1 MSWFNSLGK
10 MAKGVAD
17 FTGIAGLYHDLSTSM
32 SNDDPW
38 YVDSLNVA
46 KDIGKIGTTPVRA
59 AVKGVLA
66 VGEKSY
72 ELGGVARQAIEKG
85 ILDTPLMYNK
95 FKNQGES
102 YDDYKMRVEANKEQI
117 SLGQASLSLL
127 SPGKNSADRS
137 GYFQDWTDNHL
148 RFLSAG
154 FDLFN
159 ADDRKAAFQ
168 DQYTGKFLSGMEDVV
183 ASTVIDPLTFT
194 GFLGK
199 GAVIASKATML
210 DNVNGRVARA
220 VFGKLAM
227 TPQKVDEIVAQGV
240 KGEGPAAR
248 DLQYLAET
256 DAADQA
262 GYWAKKKVTNP
273 DAMAFLFGRAK
284 TVEEVGEV
292 FSAITGK
299 NTKAMAA
306 LAERDPQSGLVVE
319 KFIDGPSHA
328 ERQLLNGQLE
338 GDILVS
344 QEHNAAIADYVTDLI
359 NTDTRYASA
368 MEKVA
373 TGGTQLKYGFERGP
387 MAGRSIKAGQKQ
399 AARTFGEPI
408 IETFQKTSL
417 HPVIKVVNYFREDL
431 PSGVFNVND
440 GNSFQEFNT
449 FLREVN
455 DLSGRTFGPK
465 ARELADNY
473 LTSATEAERMDVIVR
488 AEQTALGHLFPQYS
502 KEEIDK
508 LYALFDS
515 RRATAIA
522 KHKDQGFISYFVGDT
537 IQHAVA
543 PILNREAANTVI
555 IADMRKLKYAIDA
568 HEGSLKTL
576 LSGIDTQ
583 DLALRGQKGLA
594 AIDTINDV
602 FKTSVL
608 MRLGYTVRNLT
619 EAQLSMAAKGFA
631 LPGMALAN
639 GKEGLTRFFNNRKT
653 GFSRLGDHVN
663 VLLGR
668 ADDAKVLNDEVGR
681 YVDALRNDDMTL
693 NQMVKHINQRLG
705 ELLDSRTG
713 FKERPG
719 AQLTPEGMKPLVV
732 EDEVKLLLG
741 ALSDLESKV
750 TYHGSPGKFNLDKT
764 RPVATS
770 GVKSIAD
777 RYAEGGMIASI
788 EQYIPTKTG
797 RTGRLGQKPEI
808 TPGAEIGSAGVVER
822 INDEAFTELNSY
834 INGDFGDVQAGLR
847 DPSFATSRGKKVPEL
862 PKSLQ
867 RTIQRS
873 VLTKSLTVYRGT
885 TNPKSPFINAQVGDI
900 IEEPAFVSTSYNDN
914 VARGFAS
921 PNPIDNVPTL
931 NTNLKPGEDMLIPG
945 QGSVSTQIEM
955 KLPKGLNALD
965 IAETYTQM
973 KNLGYANLS
982 KESMML
988 VNRESE
994 VLLPAGTKFRVI
1006 SRGGNAKNGYAVT
1019 VEAILPEVKIP
1030 SVKRQDILNEATLK
1044 LQSDMIDAVNAG
1056 KKVEIKKGATWQR
1069 VKAIDYETLVLAL
1082 ESDEFETVLFKDWT
1096 HRPVFRVGY
1105 KEGKSTQI
1113 RSYGKALHLTQKA
1126 QRDLVQANPPVS
1138 INGRMQET
1146 AYTPAGTV
1154 GSWRN
1159 LPEELKTEVFENKV
1173 SNFSSWLKTKG
1184 WQEKDDAVT
1193 RWAKDNGYGS
1203 LVVSDDARAGGRS
1216 DIIFP
1221 EYIDNEGRA
1230 RQVKQYLKSIE
1241 QGNLPLMQ
1249 ADVAAEFEAAN
1260 MTPKERRLAS
1270 RASRKRAR
1278 SGIRDNAVSPYYLQD
1293 GLQAMINNGIEDAA
1307 ANIARSK
1314 AESLAAL
1321 DDAVTR
1327 LGARI
1332 DVAETNAV
1340 KQRIG
1345 YGYQTIDAG
1354 GHTYQLPKA
1363 YQDATWF
1370 MSRASAE
1377 GTWNNQVANQEMAFL
1392 TGIGSRSVRLI
1403 QPNDPRYFEGWA
1415 NILNMHFRDPETGVM
1430 DAVVRQVLD
1439 NKSDDEILKW
1449 FHTREGQRYANET
1462 YTQPGKYFGFHKV
1475 SSGEMDE
1482 KLIERLNITRG
1493 AVKAYIP
1500 DAETELMLSSAKP
1513 EGRPLSGGEVQKF
1526 LTERFASTPEKL
1538 TPLNGLLVVT
1548 SKEYKD
1554 QERIIDTIN
1563 RRVMRFLG
1571 SLPEDVFARHPL
1583 AAAMYDKQ
1591 LEANIKAIARVKG
1604 KEELTVN
1611 ELNRAVAHARETSRQ
1626 EVERTLF
1633 TIVRRSGASSSRVVK
1648 LLFPF
1653 YAAYENTLRRW
1664 GGMIAED
1671 PTLLATAGRT
1681 IAQVVHGQTII
1692 DQNGNRITDATKLEG
1707 GASAN
1712 LVVRVP
1718 QQFIDNLPKS
1728 WRGVV
1733 QDSFKN
1739 LNIPLNS
1746 LDVITQGQPGNP
1758 GLGPFAVLP
1767 AYLVLKERPELEDAL
1782 KVFFPVGMPQKAS
1795 DLFLPSA
1802 LRRLSTVW
1810 NKDDLYVRSYNQMLS
1825 YEMYNYRQG
1834 KRADVP
1840 TVAEITARTNKFYFL
1855 RALTSISA
1863 PFAIA
1868 PEVDFYAQTYRQ
1880 FQQQYADYRDP
1891 QTGERVLGMADA
1903 KFLEMYP
1910 DFFEATI
1917 SKSKNEGK
1925 LEASLG
1931 TVRNLR
1937 KFSNL
1942 MAKAQSSGDSEL
1954 LGFLAN
1960 DGDNQYTFSQAAY
1973 QWQYKHGATPGS
1985 GSTYRQNR
1993 TANELL
1999 IEAEVKR
2006 GWTEFQNVMG
2016 QLSAYQKQNGIQE
2029 GDPEM
2034 AIVKAIKAEFVNQ
2047 MKTTNLNWYSAYIS
2061 PDKAK
2066 YERRAQILE
2075 AAFKD
2080 KKWMA
2085 QNGDRAVVKQA
2096 LVYLD
2101 GRKQFAAILKERDA
2115 AGGSGTLNA
2124 KSNADVAQVY
2134 QMFVDELTNGSP
2146 EFEQF
2151 INRYFANDSVVL

>member
-1 MSWFNSLGK
+1 MSWFNTLGK
-10 MAKGVAD
+10 MVKGVSD
-17 FTGIAGLYHDLSTSM
+17 LTGISGLYHDLSTSM

-46 KDIGKIGTTPVRA
+46 KDIGKIGTTPVRL

-66 VGEKSY
+66 AGEKSY

-102 YDDYKMRVEANKEQI
+102 YDDYKLRVEANKEQI

-127 SPGKNSADRS
+127 SPGKNSAERS
-137 GYFQDWTDNHL
+137 GFFQDWTENNL
-148 RFLSAG
+148 RFMSAG
-154 FDLFN
+154 FDIFN
-159 ADDRKAAFQ
+159 PEDRKAAFQ
-168 DQYTGKFLSGMEDVV
+168 DQYTGKILSGLEDVV

-210 DNVNGRVARA
+210 DQVNGRVARA
-220 VFGKLAM
+220 VFGKIAM
-227 TPQKVDEIVAQGV
+227 TPQKVDELVAAGL
-240 KGEGPAAR
+240 KGEGPAAK

-256 DAADQA
+256 DAAEQA

-292 FSAITGK
+292 FSAVTGK
-299 NTKAMAA
+299 NTKVMAA
-306 LAERDPQSGLVVE
+306 LAERDPQTGLVLE
-319 KFIDGPSHA
+319 KFLDGPSHA
-328 ERQLLNGQLE
+328 ERQLLNGKLE

-344 QEHNAAIADYVTDLI
+344 QEHNAAIGDYVTDLVK
-359 NTDTRYASA
+359 TDTRYAMA
-368 MEKVA
+368 MDKVA
-373 TGGTQLKYGFERGP
+373 TGGTQLKYGFERGLS
-387 MAGRSIKAGQKQ
+387 AGASIKAGQKQ

-417 HPVIKVVNYFREDL
+417 HPIVKVVNYFREDL

-440 GNSFQEFNT
+440 GNSYQEFNT

-455 DLSGRTFGPK
+455 DLSGRTFGLK
-465 ARELADNY
+465 ARDLADKY
-473 LTSATEAERMDVIVR
+473 LTSATEAERMTVIAD
-488 AEQTALGHLFPQYS
+488 AEKIAMSHLFPQYS
-502 KEEIDK
+502 EKEIDT

-515 RRATAIA
+515 RRANAIA
-522 KHKDQGFISYFVGDT
+522 KHKEQGFISYFVGDT

-576 LSGIDTQ
+576 LSGVDTQ
-583 DLALRGQKGLA
+583 DLALRGQRGLA
-594 AIDTINDV
+594 ALDTVNDI

-631 LPGMALAN
+631 LPGMFLAN
-639 GKEGLTRFFNNRKT
+639 GKEGAVRFFNNRKT
-653 GFSRLGDHVN
+653 GFSRLGDHIN
-663 VLLGR
+663 VMLGR
-668 ADDAKVLNDEVGR
+668 ADDSKVLNDEVGR
-681 YVDALRNDDMTL
+681 YIDALRNDDMTS

-705 ELLDSRTG
+705 ELLDSKTG
-713 FKERPG
+713 FVERQGPMPEKG
-719 AQLTPEGMKPLVV
+719 GRPLRAQ
-732 EDEVKLLLG
+732 DEVKLLLG

-750 TYHGSPGKFNLDKT
+750 TYHGSPTKFAIDES
-764 RPVATS
+764 RPIATS

-777 RYAEGGMIASI
+777 GYARGGTYHSV

-797 RTGRLGQKPEI
+797 RTGRLGQKP
-808 TPGAEIGSAGVVER
+808 A
-822 INDEAFTELNSY
+822 
-834 INGDFGDVQAGLR
+834 
-847 DPSFATSRGKKVPEL
+847 PS
-862 PKSLQ
+862 
-867 RTIQRS
+867 
-873 VLTKSLTVYRGT
+873 
-885 TNPKSPFINAQVGDI
+885 NAQD
-900 IEEPAFVSTSYNDN
+900 F
-914 VARGFAS
+914 
-921 PNPIDNVPTL
+921 PT
-931 NTNLKPGEDMLIPG
+931 E
-945 QGSVSTQIEM
+945 
-955 KLPKGLNALD
+955 
-965 IAETYTQM
+965 
-973 KNLGYANLS
+973 
-982 KESMML
+982 
-988 VNRESE
+988 
-994 VLLPAGTKFRVI
+994 
-1006 SRGGNAKNGYAVT
+1006 
-1019 VEAILPEVKIP
+1019 
-1030 SVKRQDILNEATLK
+1030 KRADVLNEAMLK

-1069 VKAIDYETLVLAL
+1069 VKAIDYDTLVLAL
-1082 ESDEFETVLFKDWT
+1082 ESDEFETVLFKDFT

-1105 KEGKSTQI
+1105 NEGKTAQI
-1113 RSYGKALHLTQKA
+1113 RSYGKPLTLTK
-1126 QRDLVQANPPVS
+1126 
-1138 INGRMQET
+1138 QEQSEF
-1146 AYTPAGTV
+1146 AAPKGDMTPAEIV

-1159 LPEELKTEVFENKV
+1159 LPEELKTEVFGGKA
-1173 SNFSSWLKTKG
+1173 SNFNAWLKTKG

-1193 RWAKDNGYGS
+1193 RWAKDNNYGS
-1203 LVVSDDARAGGRS
+1203 LLVSDDKRAAGLTH
-1216 DIIFP
+1216 IVFP
-1221 EYIDNEGRA
+1221 EYIGNKGRA
-1230 RQVKQYLKSIE
+1230 RQVKQYLKSVE
-1241 QGNLPLMQ
+1241 EGVMPQ
-1249 ADVAAEFEAAN
+1249 AMADAAVDFEAAN
-1260 MTPKERRLAS
+1260 MTPRERRLAS

-1293 GLQAMINNGIEDAA
+1293 GLQSMINNGIEDAA

-1314 AESLAAL
+1314 ADSLTAL

-1340 KQRIG
+1340 KQRVG
-1345 YGYQTIDAG
+1345 YGYHEVTAG
-1354 GHTYQLPKA
+1354 GHTYKLPKA

-1370 MSRASAE
+1370 MSRTSAE
-1377 GTWNNQVANQEMAFL
+1377 GTWNNQVSNQEMAFL
-1392 TGIGSRSVRLI
+1392 TGIGSRSVRLVE
-1403 QPNDPRYFEGWA
+1403 PTDPRYFEGWA

-1430 DAVVRQVLD
+1430 DAVVRQILD
-1439 NKSDDEILKW
+1439 KKSDDEILKW
-1449 FHTREGQRYANET
+1449 FHTREGQTYANET
-1462 YTQPGKYFGFHKV
+1462 YTQAGKYFGFHKV

-1482 KLIERLNITRG
+1482 KLLEKLNTTRG
-1493 AVKAYIP
+1493 AVRAYIP
-1500 DAETELMLSSAKP
+1500 DAETELILSSANP
-1513 EGRPLSGGEVQKF
+1513 DGRPLTGGEVQKF
-1526 LTERFASTPEKL
+1526 LTERFSSQPEKL
-1538 TPLNGLLVVT
+1538 TPLNGLLVVS

-1554 QERIIDTIN
+1554 QERIIDTVN

-1591 LEANIKAIARVKG
+1591 LMQNIEAIQRVKG
-1604 KEELTVN
+1604 SEKLTAN
-1611 ELNRAVAHARETSRQ
+1611 ELNRAITHARETSRQ

-1664 GGMIAED
+1664 GGMVAED

-1681 IAQVVHGQTII
+1681 VAQVVHGQTII
-1692 DQNGNRITDATKLEG
+1692 DKDGNRITDATKLEG

-1718 QQFIDNLPKS
+1718 QGFIDSLPKA
-1728 WRGVV
+1728 WRSVV

-1739 LNIPLNS
+1739 INIPLAS

-1758 GLGPFAVLP
+1758 GLGPVAVLP

-1810 NKDDLYVRSYNQMLS
+1810 NKDDLYVRSYNQMLR
-1825 YEMYNYRQG
+1825 YETYAYNQG
-1834 KRADVP
+1834 KRSTPP
-1840 TVAEITARTNKFYFL
+1840 TVQEVTDRTNKFFFL

-1863 PFAIA
+1863 PFAVA

-1891 QTGERVLGMADA
+1891 QTGERVLGMAEA

-1917 SKSKNEGK
+1917 SQSKNEGG

-1942 MAKAQSSGDSEL
+1942 MAKAQSSGDPEL

-1999 IEAEVKR
+1999 IESNVKR
-2006 GWTEFQNVMG
+2006 GWTEFQDLMG
-2016 QLSAYQKQNGIQE
+2016 QISAYQKQNGIT
-2029 GDPEM
+2029 DPKDPDM
-2034 AIVKAIKAEFVNQ
+2034 ALLKQAKAVWIDQ
-2047 MKTTNLNWYSAYIS
+2047 MKTTNLDWYSAYVS

-2075 AAFKD
+2075 EAFKD
-2080 KKWMA
+2080 KKWMT
-2085 QNGDRAVVKQA
+2085 QNGNRAVVKQA

-2101 GRKQFAAILKERDA
+2101 GRKQIAAILKERDA

-2124 KSNADVAQVY
+2124 KSNADVAEVY

>member
-1 MSWFNSLGK
+1 MSWFNTLGK
-10 MAKGVAD
+10 MAKTAAD
-17 FTGIAGLYHDLSTSM
+17 FTGVAGLYHDLSTSM

-38 YVDSLNVA
+38 YVDSLNVV
-46 KDIGKIGTTPVRA
+46 KDIAKIGTTPVRL

-66 VGEKSY
+66 AGEKSY
-72 ELGGVARQAIEKG
+72 ELGGVARQALEKG
-85 ILDTPLMYNK
+85 ILNTPLMYNK
-95 FKNQGES
+95 FKNAGET
-102 YDDYKMRVEANKEQI
+102 YDAYKMRVEANKEEI
-117 SLGQASLSLL
+117 SLGQATLSLL
-127 SPGKNSADRS
+127 SPGKNQGERS
-137 GYFQDWTDNHL
+137 GFFQDWTENNL
-148 RFLSAG
+148 RFMSAG
-154 FDLFN
+154 FDLFDEN
-159 ADDRKAAFQ
+159 DRKTAFS
-168 DQYTGKFLSGMEDVV
+168 DQYTGKFISGMGDLV

-199 GAVIASKATML
+199 GAVIASKGTMY
-210 DNVNGRVARA
+210 DQINGRIAKA
-220 VFGKLAM
+220 VFGKVAM
-227 TPQKVDEIVAQGV
+227 TPEKVDELVAQGV
-240 KGEGPAAR
+240 KGEGRAAK
-248 DLQYLAET
+248 DLEFLANS
-256 DAADQA
+256 DAAEQA

-299 NTKAMAA
+299 NTKAMAL
-306 LAERDPQSGLVVE
+306 LAERDPQTGLVLE
-319 KFIDGPSHA
+319 KFLDGPSHA
-328 ERQLLNGQLE
+328 ERQLLNGALD

-344 QEHNAAIADYVTDLI
+344 ETHNAAISSYITDLI
-359 NTDTRYASA
+359 QTDTRYAVA
-368 MEKVA
+368 LDKVA
-373 TGGTQLKYGFERGP
+373 TGGTQLKYGFE
-387 MAGRSIKAGQKQ
+387 AGLSKGKSIKASQKQ
-399 AARTFGEPI
+399 SARTFGEPS

-455 DLSGRTFGPK
+455 DLSGRTFGSK
-465 ARELADNY
+465 GRELADNY
-473 LTSATEAERMDVIVR
+473 LTAASEAERMDVIVK
-488 AEQTALGHLFPQYS
+488 AEQTALAHLFPKYS
-502 KEEIDK
+502 KDEIDK
-508 LYALFDS
+508 LYQLFDS
-515 RRATAIA
+515 RRAKAIQ

-594 AIDTINDV
+594 ALDTVNDI

-631 LPGMALAN
+631 LPGMFLAN
-639 GKEGLTRFFNNRKT
+639 GKEGAVRFFNNRKT
-653 GFSRLGDHVN
+653 GFSRLGDHIN

-668 ADDAKVLNDEVGR
+668 ADDSNVLKDEVGR
-681 YVDALRNDDMTL
+681 YVDALRNDDMTSQ
-693 NQMVKHINQRLG
+693 QMVKHINQRLG
-705 ELLDSRTG
+705 ELLDSRKG
-713 FKERPG
+713 FIDRQGPM
-719 AQLTPEGMKPLVV
+719 PEKGGQPLRV
-732 EDEVKLLLG
+732 EDEVRLLMG
-741 ALSDLESKV
+741 ALADLESKV
-750 TYHGSPGKFNLDKT
+750 TYHGSPT
-764 RPVATS
+764 RFQIDESRPISTS
-770 GVKSIAD
+770 GVKSVAD
-777 RYAEGGMIASI
+777 RYSQGGVIASI

-797 RTGRLGQKPEI
+797 KPGRLGAKP
-808 TPGAEIGSAGVVER
+808 TPEGETLP
-822 INDEAFTELNSY
+822 TEKRA
-834 INGDFGDVQAGLR
+834 DV
-847 DPSFATSRGKKVPEL
+847 
-862 PKSLQ
+862 
-867 RTIQRS
+867 
-873 VLTKSLTVYRGT
+873 
-885 TNPKSPFINAQVGDI
+885 
-900 IEEPAFVSTSYNDN
+900 
-914 VARGFAS
+914 
-921 PNPIDNVPTL
+921 
-931 NTNLKPGEDMLIPG
+931 
-945 QGSVSTQIEM
+945 
-955 KLPKGLNALD
+955 
-965 IAETYTQM
+965 
-973 KNLGYANLS
+973 
-982 KESMML
+982 
-988 VNRESE
+988 
-994 VLLPAGTKFRVI
+994 
-1006 SRGGNAKNGYAVT
+1006 
-1019 VEAILPEVKIP
+1019 
-1030 SVKRQDILNEATLK
+1030 LNEAMLK

-1082 ESDEFETVLFKDWT
+1082 ENDEFETVLFKDWT

-1105 KEGKSTQI
+1105 NEGKTAQI
-1113 RSYGKALHLTQKA
+1113 RSYGKTLTLTKKA
-1126 QRDLVQANPPVS
+1126 EKEFAPTTKPGEDL
-1138 INGRMQET
+1138 
-1146 AYTPAGTV
+1146 TPGEIV

-1159 LPEELKTEVFENKV
+1159 LPEELKTEVFAGKV
-1173 SNFSSWLKTKG
+1173 SNFNTWLKTKG
-1184 WQEKDDAVT
+1184 WQSKEDAVT
-1193 RWAKDNGYGS
+1193 RWATDNGYGS
-1203 LVVSDDARAGGRS
+1203 LLVSDDKRAAGLSHIILPGSIGSKGREAQVARYVKS
-1216 DIIFP
+1216 L
-1221 EYIDNEGRA
+1221 EEGA
-1230 RQVKQYLKSIE
+1230 
-1241 QGNLPLMQ
+1241 LPQAM
-1249 ADVAAEFEAAN
+1249 ADVAVDFEAAN

-1314 AESLAAL
+1314 AESLSAL

-1332 DVAETNAV
+1332 DVAESNAV

-1345 YGYQTIDAG
+1345 YGYHQVTAG
-1354 GHTYQLPKA
+1354 GHTYELPKA

-1370 MSRASAE
+1370 MGRTSAE
-1377 GTWNNQVANQEMAFL
+1377 QTWNNQVSNQEMAFL
-1392 TGIGSRSVRLI
+1392 TGIGSRSVRLVE
-1403 QPNDPRYFEGWA
+1403 PTDPRYFEGWA

-1430 DAVVRQVLD
+1430 DAVVRQILD
-1439 NKSDDEILKW
+1439 KKSDDDILKW

-1482 KLIERLNITRG
+1482 KLIEKLGVTRG

-1500 DAETELMLSSAKP
+1500 DGETEMILSAAK
-1513 EGRPLSGGEVQKF
+1513 EDGKPLSGGDIQKF
-1526 LTERFASTPEKL
+1526 LTERFSAQPEKL
-1538 TPLNGLLVVT
+1538 QPLNGLLVVT

-1554 QERIIDTIN
+1554 QERIIDTVN

-1591 LEANIKAIARVKG
+1591 LKLNVEAIARVKG
-1604 KEELTVN
+1604 SEKLTANELT
-1611 ELNRAVAHARETSRQ
+1611 RAVTHARETSRQ

-1664 GGMIAED
+1664 GGMAAEN
-1671 PTLLATAGRT
+1671 PALIATAGRT
-1681 IAQVVHGQTII
+1681 VAQVVNGQTIV
-1692 DQNGNRITDATKLEG
+1692 DQDGNRITDATKLQSG
-1707 GASAN
+1707 QMAN
-1712 LVVRVP
+1712 LVVQVP
-1718 QQFIDNLPKS
+1718 QGFIDTLPKS
-1728 WRGVV
+1728 WRAVV
-1733 QDSFKN
+1733 EDSFKN
-1739 LNIPLNS
+1739 INIPLSS

-1758 GLGPFAVLP
+1758 GIGPFAVLP

-1782 KVFFPVGMPQKAS
+1782 KVFFPAGMPQKSS

-1810 NKDDLYVRSYNQMLS
+1810 NKDDLYVRSYNQMLR
-1825 YEMYNYRQG
+1825 YETYRYNQG
-1834 KRADVP
+1834 KRDTPP
-1840 TVAEITARTNKFYFL
+1840 TVQEVTDRTNKFFFL

-1863 PFAIA
+1863 PFAVA

-1891 QTGERVLGMADA
+1891 QTGERVMGMAEA

-1917 SKSKNEGK
+1917 SQSKNEGG
-1925 LEASLG
+1925 LEPSLG

-1942 MAKAQSSGDSEL
+1942 MAQAQSSGDPEL

-1960 DGDNQYTFSQAAY
+1960 DGDDQYTFSQAAY

-1999 IEAEVKR
+1999 IESNVKR
-2006 GWTEFQNVMG
+2006 GWTDYQDLMG
-2016 QLSAYQKQNGIQE
+2016 QISAYQKQNGITDSK
-2029 GDPEM
+2029 DPDM
-2034 AIVKAIKAEFVNQ
+2034 KILKDVKALWLDQ
-2047 MKTTNLNWYSAYIS
+2047 MKIENLDWYSAYVS

-2066 YERRAQILE
+2066 YERRAKLLE
-2075 AAFKD
+2075 TAFKD

-2085 QNGDRAVVKQA
+2085 QNGNRAVVKQA

-2101 GRKQFAAILKERDA
+2101 GRKQIAAILNERDA
-2115 AGGSGTLNA
+2115 AGGSAMLSA

-2134 QMFVDELTNGSP
+2134 EMFVDELTNGSP

>member
-72 ELGGVARQAIEKG
+72 ELGGVARQAITKG
-85 ILDTPLMYNK
+85 ILDTPLMYNR
-95 FKNQGES
+95 FKNKDES
-102 YDDYKMRVEANKEQI
+102 YNDYKIRVEQNKDEI
-117 SLGQASLSLL
+117 SLGQATLSLL
-127 SPGKNSADRS
+127 SPGKNSGERS
-137 GYFQDWTDNHL
+137 GFFQDWTENNL
-148 RFLSAG
+148 RFMSAG
-154 FDLFN
+154 FDIFN

-183 ASTVIDPLTFT
+183 ASTIIDPLTFT

-199 GAVIASKATML
+199 GAVIASKGTML
-210 DNVNGRVARA
+210 DQINGRVARA

-227 TPQKVDEIVAQGV
+227 TPEKVDELIAQGI
-240 KGEGPAAR
+240 KGEGIAAK
-248 DLQYLAET
+248 DLQFLAET
-256 DAADQA
+256 DAAGQA

-273 DAMAFLFGRAK
+273 DAMAFLFGKAQ
-284 TVEEVGEV
+284 TVEEVGDV

-299 NTKAMAA
+299 NTKAMAL
-306 LAERDPQSGLVVE
+306 LAERDPETGLVLE
-319 KFIDGPSHA
+319 KFLDGPSHA
-328 ERQLLNGQLE
+328 ERQLLDGKLD
-338 GDILVS
+338 GDILTS
-344 QEHNAAIADYVTDLI
+344 TEHNAAISSYVTDLI
-359 NTDTRYASA
+359 QNDTRYATA
-368 MEKVA
+368 MSKVA
-373 TGGTQLKYGFERGP
+373 TGGTQLKYGFERGLSKG
-387 MAGRSIKAGQKQ
+387 ASIKAGQKQ

-455 DLSGRTFGPK
+455 DLSSRTFGVK
-465 ARELADNY
+465 GRELADKY
-473 LTSATEAERMDVIVR
+473 LTSATEAERMAVIAD
-488 AEQTALGHLFPQYS
+488 AEKVALGHLFPKYS
-502 KEEIDK
+502 EKEIDT

-515 RRATAIA
+515 RRANAIA

-594 AIDTINDV
+594 ALDTVNDI

-631 LPGMALAN
+631 LPGMFLAN
-639 GKEGLTRFFNNRKT
+639 GKEGAMRFFNNRKV
-653 GFSRLGDHVN
+653 GFQRLGDHVN

-668 ADDAKVLNDEVGR
+668 ADDTNVLNDEVGR
-681 YVDALRNDDMTL
+681 YIDALRNDDLTV

-705 ELLDSRTG
+705 ELLDSKTG
-713 FKERPG
+713 FIERQGPM
-719 AQLTPEGMKPLVV
+719 PEKGGRPLRA
-732 EDEVKLLLG
+732 EDEVRLLMG
-741 ALSDLESKV
+741 ALADLESKV
-750 TYHGSPGKFNLDKT
+750 TYHGSPTKFKIDES

-777 RYAEGGMIASI
+777 RYAKGGTFHSI
-788 EQYIPTKTG
+788 EQYIPTKSG
-797 RTGRLGQKPEI
+797 RPGRLGKEV
-808 TPGAEIGSAGVVER
+808 T
-822 INDEAFTELNSY
+822 TEKRA
-834 INGDFGDVQAGLR
+834 DV
-847 DPSFATSRGKKVPEL
+847 
-862 PKSLQ
+862 
-867 RTIQRS
+867 
-873 VLTKSLTVYRGT
+873 
-885 TNPKSPFINAQVGDI
+885 
-900 IEEPAFVSTSYNDN
+900 
-914 VARGFAS
+914 
-921 PNPIDNVPTL
+921 
-931 NTNLKPGEDMLIPG
+931 
-945 QGSVSTQIEM
+945 
-955 KLPKGLNALD
+955 
-965 IAETYTQM
+965 
-973 KNLGYANLS
+973 
-982 KESMML
+982 
-988 VNRESE
+988 
-994 VLLPAGTKFRVI
+994 
-1006 SRGGNAKNGYAVT
+1006 
-1019 VEAILPEVKIP
+1019 
-1030 SVKRQDILNEATLK
+1030 LNEAMLK

-1069 VKAIDYETLVLAL
+1069 VKAIDYDTLVLAL
-1082 ESDEFETVLFKDWT
+1082 EGDEFETVLFKDWT
-1096 HRPVFRVGY
+1096 HRPVFRVGFN
-1105 KEGKSTQI
+1105 EGKTAQI
-1113 RSYGKALHLTQKA
+1113 RSYGKALTLTKKE
-1126 QRDLVQANPPVS
+1126 QAEFAAPK
-1138 INGRMQET
+1138 GDM
-1146 AYTPAGTV
+1146 TPAEIV

-1159 LPEELKTEVFENKV
+1159 LPEELKTEVFGNKA
-1173 SNFSSWLKTKG
+1173 SNFSTWLKTKG
-1184 WQEKDDAVT
+1184 WQQKNDAVT
-1193 RWAKDNGYGS
+1193 RWATDNGYGS
-1203 LVVSDDARAGGRS
+1203 LVVSDDKRAAGLS
-1216 DIIFP
+1216 HIILP
-1221 EYIDNEGRA
+1221 ESIGDKGRA
-1230 RQVKQYLKSIE
+1230 RQVKQYLKSLE
-1241 QGNLPLMQ
+1241 EGSLPQAM
-1249 ADVAAEFEAAN
+1249 ADVAVDFEAAN
-1260 MTPKERRLAS
+1260 MTAKERRLAS

-1278 SGIRDNAVSPYYLQD
+1278 SGIRDNAISPYYLQD

-1332 DVAETNAV
+1332 DVAETNAI

-1345 YGYQTIDAG
+1345 YGYHKIEAG
-1354 GHTYQLPKA
+1354 GHTYELPKA

-1370 MSRASAE
+1370 MGRTSGE

-1392 TGIGSRSVRLI
+1392 TGIGSRSVRLV
-1403 QPNDPRYFEGWA
+1403 QPDDPRYFEGWA

-1430 DAVVRQVLD
+1430 DDVVRQILD
-1439 NKSDDEILKW
+1439 KKSDDEILKW
-1449 FHTREGQRYANET
+1449 FHTREGQVYANST
-1462 YTQPGKYFGFHKV
+1462 YTQAGKYFGFHKV

-1482 KLIERLNITRG
+1482 KLIEKINITRG

-1500 DAETELMLSSAKP
+1500 DGETEMILSAAK
-1513 EGRPLSGGEVQKF
+1513 EDGRPLSGGEIQKF

-1538 TPLNGLLVVT
+1538 SPLNGLLVVT

-1583 AAAMYDKQ
+1583 ASAMYDKQ
-1591 LEANIKAIARVKG
+1591 LKNNIAAIQRVKG
-1604 KEELTVN
+1604 SEKLTAN
-1611 ELNRAVAHARETSRQ
+1611 ELNRAVTHARETSRQ
-1626 EVERTLF
+1626 EVEKTLF

-1664 GGMIAED
+1664 GGMAAED
-1671 PTLLATAGRT
+1671 PMVVANVGRT

-1692 DQNGNRITDATKLEG
+1692 DQDGNRITDANKLQG
-1707 GASAN
+1707 GMTSN

-1718 QQFIDNLPKS
+1718 QGFIDSLPKS

-1739 LNIPLNS
+1739 INIPLSS

-1758 GLGPFAVLP
+1758 GFGPFAVLP

-1782 KVFFPVGMPQKAS
+1782 KPFFPAGMPQKAS

-1810 NKDDLYVRSYNQMLS
+1810 GKDDLYVRSYNQMLR
-1825 YEMYNYRQG
+1825 YETYNYNQG
-1834 KRADVP
+1834 KRSTPP
-1840 TVAEITARTNKFYFL
+1840 TVEEITSRTNKFFFL

-1863 PFAIA
+1863 PFAVA
-1868 PEVDFYAQTYRQ
+1868 PEIDFYAQTYRQ
-1880 FQQQYADYRDP
+1880 FQQMYADYRDP

-1917 SKSKNEGK
+1917 SQSKNEGG
-1925 LEASLG
+1925 LEPSLG

-1937 KFSNL
+1937 KYANL
-1942 MAKAQSSGDSEL
+1942 MAKAQSSGDPEL
-1954 LGFLAN
+1954 IGFLAN
-1960 DGDNQYTFSQAAY
+1960 DGDDQYTFSQAAY

-1999 IEAEVKR
+1999 IEANVKR
-2006 GWTEFQNVMG
+2006 GWAQFQDLMG
-2016 QLSAYQKQNGIQE
+2016 QISAYQKQNGIVDDK
-2029 GDPEM
+2029 DPNM
-2034 AIVKAIKAEFVNQ
+2034 AIIKQVKALWIDQ
-2047 MKTTNLNWYSAYIS
+2047 MKTENLDWYSAYAS

-2075 AAFKD
+2075 EAFKD

-2085 QNGDRAVVKQA
+2085 QNGNRAVVKQA

-2101 GRKQFAAILKERDA
+2101 GRKQIAAILQERDA
-2115 AGGSGTLNA
+2115 AGGSGSLSA

>member
-1 MSWFNSLGK
+1 MSWFNTLGK

-17 FTGIAGLYHDLSTSM
+17 FTGVAGLYHDLSTSM

-38 YVDSLNVA
+38 YVDSLNVV
-46 KDIGKIGTTPVRA
+46 KDIAKIGTTPIRGV
-59 AVKGVLA
+59 VKGVFAL
-66 VGEKSY
+66 GEKSY
-72 ELGGVARQAIEKG
+72 ELGGVARQAVAKG
-85 ILDTPLMYNK
+85 ILDTPLMYGR
-95 FKNQGES
+95 FKNAGES
-102 YDDYKMRVEANKEQI
+102 YDAYKMRVEANKEEI
-117 SLGQASLSLL
+117 SLGQATLSLL

-137 GYFQDWTDNHL
+137 GFFQDWTENNL
-148 RFLSAG
+148 RFMSAG
-154 FDLFN
+154 FDIFN
-159 ADDRKAAFQ
+159 PEDRKAAFQ
-168 DQYTGKFLSGMEDVV
+168 DQYTGKILSGLQDVV

-210 DNVNGRVARA
+210 DNVNGRIAKA
-220 VFGKLAM
+220 VFGKVAM
-227 TPQKVDEIVAQGV
+227 TPEKVDELVAAGL

-256 DAADQA
+256 DAAEQA

-292 FSAITGK
+292 FSAVTGK
-299 NTKAMAA
+299 NTKVMAL
-306 LAERDPQSGLVVE
+306 LAERDPQSGLVLE
-319 KFIDGPSHA
+319 KFLDGPSHA
-328 ERQLLNGQLE
+328 ERQLLNGKLD

-344 QEHNAAIADYVTDLI
+344 QEHNNAIASYVTDLI
-359 NTDTRYASA
+359 ATDTRYAMA
-368 MEKVA
+368 MDKVA

-387 MAGRSIKAGQKQ
+387 MAGRSIKAGQKA
-399 AARTFGEPI
+399 AARTFGEPLV
-408 IETFQKTSL
+408 ETFQKTSL
-417 HPVIKVVNYFREDL
+417 HPTIKVVNYFRDDL

-440 GNSFQEFNT
+440 GNSYQEFNT

-455 DLSGRTFGPK
+455 DLSGRTFGIK

-473 LTSATEAERMDVIVR
+473 LTSATEAERMTVIAN
-488 AEQTALGHLFPQYS
+488 AEKVAMGHLFPKYS
-502 KEEIDK
+502 EKEIDT
-508 LYALFDS
+508 LYQLFDS
-515 RRATAIA
+515 RRANAIA
-522 KHKDQGFISYFVGDT
+522 KHKDQGFISYFVGDS

-576 LSGIDTQ
+576 LSSIDTQ

-594 AIDTINDV
+594 ALDTVNDI

-631 LPGMALAN
+631 LPGMFIAN
-639 GKEGLTRFFNNRKT
+639 GKEGATRFFNNRKT

-663 VLLGR
+663 VMLGR
-668 ADDAKVLNDEVGR
+668 ADDSKVLNDEVGR
-681 YVDALRNDDMTL
+681 YIDALRNDDMTV
-693 NQMVKHINQRLG
+693 NQMSKHINQRLG
-705 ELLDSRTG
+705 ELLDSKTG
-713 FKERPG
+713 FVDRAGPMPLTGGRPLR
-719 AQLTPEGMKPLVV
+719 A
-732 EDEVKLLLG
+732 EDEVRLLMG
-741 ALSDLESKV
+741 ALADLESKV
-750 TYHGSPGKFNLDKT
+750 TYHGSATKFQIDES

-777 RYAEGGMIASI
+777 RYAKGGTFHSV
-788 EQYIPTKTG
+788 EQYIPTATGKPGRLTEQPLSKTG
-797 RTGRLGQKPEI
+797 ELAPLDEVKEIKRLNPNM
-808 TPGAEIGSAGVVER
+808 TNTFGVGLVK
-822 INDEAFTELNSY
+822 T
-834 INGDFGDVQAGLR
+834 DFVKKFIEFDRAGLQ
-847 DPSFATSRGKKVPEL
+847 ATPDYSAETIAKITDDLKSGKGFSNPLILEYYVSDSGELLLKLGEGNHRLQAALNANLDSVPVAIVKAY
-862 PKSLQ
+862 KS
-867 RTIQRS
+867 
-873 VLTKSLTVYRGT
+873 TK
-885 TNPKSPFINAQVGDI
+885 
-900 IEEPAFVSTSYNDN
+900 
-914 VARGFAS
+914 
-921 PNPIDNVPTL
+921 
-931 NTNLKPGEDMLIPG
+931 NLKNTGITSKIIPDRMGYIPG
-945 QGSVSTQIEM
+945 NPEPRYLLEPS
-955 KLPKGLNALD
+955 A
-965 IAETYTQM
+965 M
-973 KNLGYANLS
+973 KNLAREPRVPS
-982 KESMML
+982 A
-988 VNRESE
+988 NRE
-994 VLLPAGTKFRVI
+994 
-1006 SRGGNAKNGYAVT
+1006 
-1019 VEAILPEVKIP
+1019 
-1030 SVKRQDILNEATLK
+1030 DITNEAMLK

-1056 KKVEIKKGATWQR
+1056 KKVEIKKGATWQK
-1069 VKAIDYETLVLAL
+1069 VKAIDYDTLVLAT

-1096 HRPVFRVGY
+1096 KRPVFRVGFN
-1105 KEGKSTQI
+1105 EGKTAQI
-1113 RSYGKALHLTQKA
+1113 RSYGKTLTLTRKEQSEFAAAKA
-1126 QRDLVQANPPVS
+1126 D
-1138 INGRMQET
+1138 M
-1146 AYTPAGTV
+1146 TPTEVV
-1154 GSWRN
+1154 GSWKL
-1159 LPEELKTEVFENKV
+1159 LPEELKTEVFAGKT
-1173 SNFSSWLKTKG
+1173 SNFNTWLKTKG
-1184 WQEKDDAVT
+1184 WQAKDDAVT

-1203 LVVSDDARAGGRS
+1203 LLVSDDKRAAGLS
-1216 DIIFP
+1216 HIIFP
-1221 EYIDNEGRA
+1221 DSIGDKGRA
-1230 RQVKQYLKSIE
+1230 RQVKQYIKSLE
-1241 QGNLPLMQ
+1241 EGNMPQAM
-1249 ADVAAEFEAAN
+1249 ADVAVDFDAAN

-1314 AESLAAL
+1314 AESLSAL

-1332 DVAETNAV
+1332 DVAESNAV

-1345 YGYQTIDAG
+1345 YGYHEVEAG
-1354 GHTYQLPKA
+1354 GHKYQLPKA

-1370 MSRASAE
+1370 MGRTSAE
-1377 GTWNNQVANQEMAFL
+1377 QTWNNQVSNQEMAFL
-1392 TGIGSRSVRLI
+1392 TGIGSRSVRLVE
-1403 QPNDPRYFEGWA
+1403 PTDPRYFEGWA

-1430 DAVVRQVLD
+1430 DTVVRQILD
-1439 NKSDDEILKW
+1439 NKSDDDILRF
-1449 FHTREGQRYANET
+1449 FHTREGQVYVNET
-1462 YTQPGKYFGFHKV
+1462 YTQAGKYFGFHKV

-1482 KLIERLNITRG
+1482 KLLEKINTTRG
-1493 AVKAYIP
+1493 AVRAYIP
-1500 DAETELMLSSAKP
+1500 DAETELILSSANP
-1513 EGRPLSGGEVQKF
+1513 DGRPLSGGEVQKF
-1526 LTERFASTPEKL
+1526 LTERFSSAPEKL
-1538 TPLNGLLVVT
+1538 QPLNGLLVVT

-1554 QERIIDTIN
+1554 QERIIDTVN

-1583 AAAMYDKQ
+1583 AVAMYDKQ
-1591 LEANIKAIARVKG
+1591 LMQNLEAIQRVKG
-1604 KEELTVN
+1604 SEKLTAN
-1611 ELNRAVAHARETSRQ
+1611 ELNRAITHARETSRQ

-1633 TIVRRSGASSSRVVK
+1633 TIVRRTGASSSRVVK

-1671 PTLLATAGRT
+1671 PMIVATAGRT
-1681 IAQVVHGQTII
+1681 IAQVVNGQTIV
-1692 DQNGNRITDATKLEG
+1692 DQDGNRITDATKLQG
-1707 GASAN
+1707 GQMAN

-1718 QQFIDNLPKS
+1718 QGFIDSLPKA
-1728 WRGVV
+1728 WRSVV

-1739 LNIPLNS
+1739 LNIPLSS

-1758 GLGPFAVLP
+1758 GFGPFAVLP
-1767 AYLVLKERPELEDAL
+1767 AYLVLRERPELEDAL
-1782 KVFFPVGMPQKAS
+1782 KVFFPAGMPQKSS

-1802 LRRLSTVW
+1802 LRRLSTIW
-1810 NKDDLYVRSYNQMLS
+1810 SKDDLYVRSYNQMLRYES
-1825 YEMYNYRQG
+1825 YAYNQG
-1834 KRADVP
+1834 KRSTPP
-1840 TVAEITARTNKFYFL
+1840 TVQEVTDRTNKFFFL

-1868 PEVDFYAQTYRQ
+1868 PEIDFYAQTYRQ

-1891 QTGERVLGMADA
+1891 ETGERVMGMAEA

-1917 SKSKNEGK
+1917 SQSKNEGG
-1925 LEASLG
+1925 LEPSLG

-1942 MAKAQSSGDSEL
+1942 MAKAQSSGDPEL

-1960 DGDNQYTFSQAAY
+1960 DGDDQYTFSQAAY
-1973 QWQYKHGATPGS
+1973 QWQYRKGATPGS

-1999 IEAEVKR
+1999 IESNVKR
-2006 GWTEFQNVMG
+2006 GWAEFQDLMG
-2016 QLSAYQKQNGIQE
+2016 QISAYQKQNGIT
-2029 GDPEM
+2029 DPKDPDM
-2034 AIVKAIKAEFVNQ
+2034 ALLKDAKAAWLDQ
-2047 MKTTNLNWYSAYIS
+2047 MKVDNLDWYSAYVS

-2075 AAFKD
+2075 TAFKD
-2080 KKWMA
+2080 KEWMT
-2085 QNGDRAVVKQA
+2085 QNGNRAVVKQA

-2101 GRKQFAAILKERDA
+2101 GRKQIAAILQERDA
-2115 AGGSGTLNA
+2115 AGGSGTLTA
-2124 KSNADVAQVY
+2124 KSNADVAEVY

>member
-1 MSWFNSLGK
+1 MSWFNTLGK

-17 FTGIAGLYHDLSTSM
+17 FTGVAGLYHDLSTSM

-46 KDIGKIGTTPVRA
+46 KDIAKIGTTPIRGV
-59 AVKGVLA
+59 VKGVLA

-72 ELGGVARQAIEKG
+72 ELGGVARQAVAKG
-85 ILDTPLMYNK
+85 ILDTPLMYGR
-95 FKNQGES
+95 FKNEGES
-102 YDDYKMRVEANKEQI
+102 YDAYKMRVDANKEEI
-117 SLGQASLSLL
+117 SLGQATLSLL

-137 GYFQDWTDNHL
+137 GFFQDWTENNL
-148 RFLSAG
+148 RFMSAG
-154 FDLFN
+154 FDIFN
-159 ADDRKAAFQ
+159 PEDRKAAFQ
-168 DQYTGKFLSGMEDVV
+168 DQYTGKILSGLEDVV

-210 DNVNGRVARA
+210 DQVNGRVARA
-220 VFGKLAM
+220 VFGKIAM
-227 TPQKVDEIVAQGV
+227 TPEKVDELVAAGL
-240 KGEGPAAR
+240 KGEGPAAK
-248 DLQYLAET
+248 DLQYLADT
-256 DAADQA
+256 DAAEQA

-284 TVEEVGEV
+284 TIEEVGEV
-292 FSAITGK
+292 FSAVTGK
-299 NTKAMAA
+299 NTKVMAA
-306 LAERDPQSGLVVE
+306 LAERDPQTGLVLE
-319 KFIDGPSHA
+319 KFLDGPSHA
-328 ERQLLNGQLE
+328 ERQLLNGKLE

-344 QEHNAAIADYVTDLI
+344 QEHNAAIANYVTDLI
-359 NTDTRYASA
+359 ATDTRYAMA
-368 MEKVA
+368 MDKVA
-373 TGGTQLKYGFERGP
+373 TGGTQLKYGFERGLSTG
-387 MAGRSIKAGQKQ
+387 ASIKAGQKQ
-399 AARTFGEPI
+399 AARTFGEPL

-417 HPVIKVVNYFREDL
+417 HPVIKVVNYFRDDL

-440 GNSFQEFNT
+440 GNSYQEFNT

-455 DLSGRTFGPK
+455 DLSGRTFGIK

-473 LTSATEAERMDVIVR
+473 LTSATEAERMTVIAN
-488 AEQTALGHLFPQYS
+488 AEKVAMGHLFPKYS
-502 KEEIDK
+502 EKEIDT
-508 LYALFDS
+508 LYQLFDS
-515 RRATAIA
+515 RRANAIL

-576 LSGIDTQ
+576 LSGVDTQ
-583 DLALRGQKGLA
+583 NLALRGQKGLA
-594 AIDTINDV
+594 ALDTVNDI

-631 LPGMALAN
+631 LPGMFLAN
-639 GKEGLTRFFNNRKT
+639 GKEGAVRFFNNRKT

-663 VLLGR
+663 VMLGR
-668 ADDAKVLNDEVGR
+668 ADDSKVLNDEVGR
-681 YVDALRNDDMTL
+681 YIDALRNDDMTT
-693 NQMVKHINQRLG
+693 NQMVKHINQRIG
-705 ELLDSRTG
+705 ELLDSKTG
-713 FKERPG
+713 FVERQGP
-719 AQLTPEGMKPLVV
+719 MPLKGGRPLRA
-732 EDEVKLLLG
+732 EDEVRLLMG
-741 ALSDLESKV
+741 ALADLESKV
-750 TYHGSPGKFNLDKT
+750 TYHGSATKFQIDES
-764 RPVATS
+764 RPISTS

-777 RYAEGGMIASI
+777 RYAKGGMIASI

-797 RTGRLGQKPEI
+797 RPGR
-808 TPGAEIGSAGVVER
+808 IGKEVT
-822 INDEAFTELNSY
+822 TE
-834 INGDFGDVQAGLR
+834 
-847 DPSFATSRGKKVPEL
+847 
-862 PKSLQ
+862 
-867 RTIQRS
+867 
-873 VLTKSLTVYRGT
+873 
-885 TNPKSPFINAQVGDI
+885 
-900 IEEPAFVSTSYNDN
+900 
-914 VARGFAS
+914 
-921 PNPIDNVPTL
+921 
-931 NTNLKPGEDMLIPG
+931 
-945 QGSVSTQIEM
+945 
-955 KLPKGLNALD
+955 
-965 IAETYTQM
+965 
-973 KNLGYANLS
+973 
-982 KESMML
+982 
-988 VNRESE
+988 
-994 VLLPAGTKFRVI
+994 
-1006 SRGGNAKNGYAVT
+1006 
-1019 VEAILPEVKIP
+1019 
-1030 SVKRQDILNEATLK
+1030 KRADILNEATLK

-1082 ESDEFETVLFKDWT
+1082 EGDEFETVLFKDWT
-1096 HRPVFRVGY
+1096 YRPVFRVGY
-1105 KEGKSTQI
+1105 NEGKTAQI
-1113 RSYGKALHLTQKA
+1113 RSYGKALTLTRKEQTEFAAAKG
-1126 QRDLVQANPPVS
+1126 D
-1138 INGRMQET
+1138 M
-1146 AYTPAGTV
+1146 TPTEIV

-1159 LPEELKTEVFENKV
+1159 LPEELKTEVFENKA
-1173 SNFSSWLKTKG
+1173 SNFSAWLKTKG
-1184 WQEKDDAVT
+1184 WQAKDDAVT
-1193 RWAKDNGYGS
+1193 RWATDNGYGS
-1203 LVVSDDARAGGRS
+1203 LLVSDDKRAAGLS
-1216 DIIFP
+1216 HIILP
-1221 EYIDNEGRA
+1221 GSIGDKGRA
-1230 RQVKQYLKSIE
+1230 RQVKQYLKSLE
-1241 QGNLPLMQ
+1241 EGNMPQ
-1249 ADVAAEFEAAN
+1249 AMADAAVDFEAAN

-1314 AESLAAL
+1314 ADSLAAL

-1332 DVAETNAV
+1332 DVAETNAI

-1345 YGYQTIDAG
+1345 YGYQDVDAG
-1354 GHTYQLPKA
+1354 EYTYKVPNA

-1370 MSRASAE
+1370 MGRTSAE
-1377 GTWNNQVANQEMAFL
+1377 QTWNNQVSNQEMAFL
-1392 TGIGSRSVRLI
+1392 TGIGSRSVRLVE
-1403 QPNDPRYFEGWA
+1403 PTDPRYFEGWA

-1430 DAVVRQVLD
+1430 DAVVRQILD
-1439 NKSDDEILKW
+1439 RKSDDEILKW

-1462 YTQPGKYFGFHKV
+1462 YTQAGKYFGFHKV

-1482 KLIERLNITRG
+1482 KLLEKLNTTRG
-1493 AVKAYIP
+1493 AVRAYIP
-1500 DAETELMLSSAKP
+1500 DAETELILSSANP
-1513 EGRPLSGGEVQKF
+1513 DGRPLSGGEIQKF

-1538 TPLNGLLVVT
+1538 TPLNGLLVVS

-1554 QERIIDTIN
+1554 QERIIDTVN

-1583 AAAMYDKQ
+1583 AVAMYDKQ
-1591 LEANIKAIARVKG
+1591 LMQNLEAIQRVKG
-1604 KEELTVN
+1604 SEKLTAN
-1611 ELNRAVAHARETSRQ
+1611 ELNRAVTHARETSRQ

-1664 GGMIAED
+1664 GGMVAED
-1671 PTLLATAGRT
+1671 PMIVATAGRT
-1681 IAQVVHGQTII
+1681 IAQVVNGQTIV
-1692 DQNGNRITDATKLEG
+1692 DKDGNRITDATKLEG
-1707 GASAN
+1707 GQQAN

-1718 QQFIDNLPKS
+1718 QGFIDSLPKA
-1728 WRGVV
+1728 WRSVV

-1739 LNIPLNS
+1739 LNIPLSS

-1758 GLGPFAVLP
+1758 GFGPFAVLP
-1767 AYLVLKERPELEDAL
+1767 AYLVLRERPELEDAL
-1782 KVFFPVGMPQKAS
+1782 KVFFPAGMPQKSS

-1810 NKDDLYVRSYNQMLS
+1810 SKDDLYVRSYNQMLR
-1825 YEMYNYRQG
+1825 YETYAYNQG
-1834 KRADVP
+1834 KRSTPP
-1840 TVAEITARTNKFYFL
+1840 TVQEVTDRTNKFFFL

-1868 PEVDFYAQTYRQ
+1868 PEIDFYAQTYRQ

-1891 QTGERVLGMADA
+1891 ETGERVMGMAEA

-1917 SKSKNEGK
+1917 SQSKNEGG
-1925 LEASLG
+1925 LEPSLG

-1942 MAKAQSSGDSEL
+1942 MAKAQSSGDPEL

-1960 DGDNQYTFSQAAY
+1960 DGDDQYTFSQAAY

-1999 IEAEVKR
+1999 IESNVKR
-2006 GWTEFQNVMG
+2006 GWAEFQDLMG
-2016 QLSAYQKQNGIQE
+2016 QISAYQKQNGITDPK
-2029 GDPEM
+2029 DPEM
-2034 AIVKAIKAEFVNQ
+2034 ALLKDAKAAWLDQ
-2047 MKTTNLNWYSAYIS
+2047 MKVDNLDWYSAYVS

-2075 AAFKD
+2075 TAFKD

-2085 QNGDRAVVKQA
+2085 QNGNRAVVKQA

-2101 GRKQFAAILKERDA
+2101 GRKQIAAILQERDA
-2115 AGGSGTLNA
+2115 AGGSGTLTA
-2124 KSNADVAQVY
+2124 KSNADVAAVY

>member
-1 MSWFNSLGK
+1 MSWFNTLGK

-17 FTGIAGLYHDLSTSM
+17 FTGVAGLYHDLSTAM

-38 YVDSLNVA
+38 YVDSLNIA
-46 KDIGKIGTTPVRA
+46 KDIGKIGTTPIRA

-95 FKNQGES
+95 FKNAGES
-102 YDDYKMRVEANKEQI
+102 YDAYKMRVEANKEEI
-117 SLGQASLSLL
+117 SLGQATLSLL
-127 SPGKNSADRS
+127 SPGKNQGERS
-137 GYFQDWTDNHL
+137 GFFQDWTENNL
-148 RFLSAG
+148 RFMSAG
-154 FDLFN
+154 FDLFDEN
-159 ADDRKAAFQ
+159 DRKAAFS
-168 DQYTGKFLSGMEDVV
+168 DQYTGKFISGMGDLV

-199 GAVIASKATML
+199 GAVIVSKGTMY
-210 DNVNGRVARA
+210 DQINGRIAKA
-220 VFGKLAM
+220 VFGKVAM
-227 TPQKVDEIVAQGV
+227 SPEKVDELVAQGV
-240 KGEGPAAR
+240 KGEGRAAK
-248 DLQYLAET
+248 DLEFLANS
-256 DAADQA
+256 DAAEQA

-299 NTKAMAA
+299 NTKAMAL
-306 LAERDPQSGLVVE
+306 LAERDPQTGLVLE
-319 KFIDGPSHA
+319 KFLDGPSHA
-328 ERQLLNGQLE
+328 ERQLLNGALD

-344 QEHNAAIADYVTDLI
+344 ETHNAAINSYVTDLI
-359 NTDTRYASA
+359 ATDARYAMA
-368 MEKVA
+368 MDKVA
-373 TGGTQLKYGFERGP
+373 TGGTQLKYGFE
-387 MAGRSIKAGQKQ
+387 AGFSKGKSIKASQKQ
-399 AARTFGEPI
+399 SARTFGEPS

-455 DLSGRTFGPK
+455 DLSGRTFGLK
-465 ARELADNY
+465 GRELADNY
-473 LTSATEAERMDVIVR
+473 LTAASEAERMDVIVK
-488 AEQTALGHLFPQYS
+488 AEQTALAHLFPKYS
-502 KEEIDK
+502 KDEIDK
-508 LYALFDS
+508 LYQLFDS
-515 RRATAIA
+515 RRANAIQ

-594 AIDTINDV
+594 ALDTVNDI

-631 LPGMALAN
+631 LPGMFLAN
-639 GKEGLTRFFNNRKT
+639 GKEGAVRFFNNRKT
-653 GFSRLGDHVN
+653 GFSRLGDHIN

-668 ADDAKVLNDEVGR
+668 ADDSNVLKDEVGR
-681 YVDALRNDDMTL
+681 YVDALRNDDMTSQ
-693 NQMVKHINQRLG
+693 QMVKHINQRLG
-705 ELLDSRTG
+705 ELLDSRKG
-713 FKERPG
+713 FIDRQGPM
-719 AQLTPEGMKPLVV
+719 PEKGGQPLRV
-732 EDEVKLLLG
+732 EDEVRLLMG
-741 ALSDLESKV
+741 ALADLESKV
-750 TYHGSPGKFNLDKT
+750 TYHGSPTKFNLDES
-764 RPVATS
+764 RPISTS
-770 GVKSIAD
+770 GVKSVAD
-777 RYAEGGMIASI
+777 RYSQGGVIASV

-797 RTGRLGQKPEI
+797 KPGRLGQKP
-808 TPGAEIGSAGVVER
+808 TAKPGDEIGTEGIIEKMPQVEFDAIAR
-822 INDEAFTELNSY
+822 YVSKDLLGRTSVQNVLRGLPTGEFAKGYAKDFPINDLKHA
-834 INGDFGDVQAGLR
+834 
-847 DPSFATSRGKKVPEL
+847 
-862 PKSLQ
+862 
-867 RTIQRS
+867 IQRS
-873 VLTKSLTVYRGT
+873 VIKQNTVVYRGT
-885 TNPKSPFINAQVGDI
+885 ANPDILNAKIGDVI
-900 IEEPAFVSTSYNDN
+900 TEKGFVSTSKERRS
-914 VARGFAS
+914 AEKFANKLADS
-921 PNPIDNVPTL
+921 
-931 NTNLKPGEDMLIPG
+931 
-945 QGSVSTQIEM
+945 QGRPKDTIVTIQ
-955 KLPKGLNALD
+955 LPKGTKGLD
-965 IAETYTQM
+965 INATYAGFKEDNFYAAEQ
-973 KNLGYANLS
+973 
-982 KESMML
+982 
-988 VNRESE
+988 E
-994 VLLPAGTKFRVI
+994 VLLPAGTKFEVVGIIPGQENFLPNKPAVAPIVTLRAIVEDL
-1006 SRGGNAKNGYAVT
+1006 SLPTAKRADV
-1019 VEAILPEVKIP
+1019 
-1030 SVKRQDILNEATLK
+1030 LNEATLK

-1056 KKVEIKKGATWQR
+1056 KKVEIKKGSTWQR

-1082 ESDEFETVLFKDWT
+1082 ENDEFETVLFKDWT
-1096 HRPVFRVGY
+1096 YRPVFRVGY
-1105 KEGKSTQI
+1105 NEGKTAQI
-1113 RSYGKALHLTQKA
+1113 RSYGKTLTLTKKA
-1126 QRDLVQANPPVS
+1126 EKEFVPTTKPGEDL
-1138 INGRMQET
+1138 
-1146 AYTPAGTV
+1146 TPGEIV

-1159 LPEELKTEVFENKV
+1159 LPEELKTEVFANKA
-1173 SNFSSWLKTKG
+1173 SNFSTWLKTKG
-1184 WQEKDDAVT
+1184 WQDKNDEVT
-1193 RWAKDNGYGS
+1193 RWATDNGYGS
-1203 LVVSDDARAGGRS
+1203 LLVTDDKRAAGLSHIILPGSIGSKGRQAQVARYVKS
-1216 DIIFP
+1216 L
-1221 EYIDNEGRA
+1221 EEGA
-1230 RQVKQYLKSIE
+1230 
-1241 QGNLPLMQ
+1241 LPQAM
-1249 ADVAAEFEAAN
+1249 ADVAVDFEAAN

-1314 AESLAAL
+1314 AESLSAL

-1332 DVAETNAV
+1332 DVAESNAV

-1345 YGYQTIDAG
+1345 YGYHQVTAG
-1354 GHTYQLPKA
+1354 GHTYELPKA

-1370 MSRASAE
+1370 MGRTSAE
-1377 GTWNNQVANQEMAFL
+1377 QTWNNQVSNQEMAFL
-1392 TGIGSRSVRLI
+1392 TGIGSRSVRLVE
-1403 QPNDPRYFEGWA
+1403 PTDPRYFEGWA

-1430 DAVVRQVLD
+1430 DAVVRQILD
-1439 NKSDDEILKW
+1439 KKSDDDILKW

-1482 KLIERLNITRG
+1482 KLIEKLGVTRG

-1500 DAETELMLSSAKP
+1500 DGETEMILSAAK
-1513 EGRPLSGGEVQKF
+1513 EDGKPLSGGDIQKF
-1526 LTERFASTPEKL
+1526 LTERFSAQPEKL
-1538 TPLNGLLVVT
+1538 QPLNGLLVVT

-1554 QERIIDTIN
+1554 QERIIDTVN

-1591 LEANIKAIARVKG
+1591 LKLNVEAIARVKG
-1604 KEELTVN
+1604 SEKLTANELT
-1611 ELNRAVAHARETSRQ
+1611 RAVTHARETSRQ

-1664 GGMIAED
+1664 GGMAAEN
-1671 PTLLATAGRT
+1671 PALIATAGRT
-1681 IAQVVHGQTII
+1681 VAQVVNGQTIV
-1692 DQNGNRITDATKLEG
+1692 DQDGNRITDATKLQG
-1707 GASAN
+1707 GQMAN
-1712 LVVRVP
+1712 LVVQVP
-1718 QQFIDNLPKS
+1718 QGFIDTLPKS
-1728 WRGVV
+1728 WRAVV
-1733 QDSFKN
+1733 EDSFKN
-1739 LNIPLNS
+1739 INIPLSS

-1758 GLGPFAVLP
+1758 GIGPFAVLP

-1782 KVFFPVGMPQKAS
+1782 KVFFPAGMPQKSS

-1810 NKDDLYVRSYNQMLS
+1810 NKNDLYVRSYNQMLR
-1825 YEMYNYRQG
+1825 YETYRYNQG
-1834 KRADVP
+1834 KRDTPP
-1840 TVAEITARTNKFYFL
+1840 TVQEVTDRTNKFFFL

-1863 PFAIA
+1863 PFAVA

-1891 QTGERVLGMADA
+1891 QTGERVMGMAEA

-1917 SKSKNEGK
+1917 SQSKNEGG
-1925 LEASLG
+1925 LEPSLG

-1942 MAKAQSSGDSEL
+1942 MAQAQSSGDPEL

-1960 DGDNQYTFSQAAY
+1960 DGDDQYTFSQAAY
-1973 QWQYKHGATPGS
+1973 QWQYKHGSTPGS
-1985 GSTYRQNR
+1985 GDTYRKNR

-1999 IEAEVKR
+1999 IESNVKR
-2006 GWTEFQNVMG
+2006 GWTDYQDLMG
-2016 QLSAYQKQNGIQE
+2016 QISAYQKQNGITDSK
-2029 GDPEM
+2029 DPDM
-2034 AIVKAIKAEFVNQ
+2034 KILKDVKALWLDQ
-2047 MKTTNLNWYSAYIS
+2047 MKIENLDWYSAYVS

-2066 YERRAQILE
+2066 YERRAKLLE
-2075 AAFKD
+2075 TAFKD

-2085 QNGDRAVVKQA
+2085 QNGNRAVVKQA

-2101 GRKQFAAILKERDA
+2101 GRKQIAAILNERDA
-2115 AGGSGTLNA
+2115 AGGSATLSA
-2124 KSNADVAQVY
+2124 KSNADIAQVY
-2134 QMFVDELTNGSP
+2134 EMFVDELTNGSP

>member
-1 MSWFNSLGK
+1 MSWFDTLGK

-17 FTGIAGLYHDLSTSM
+17 FTGVAGLYHDLSTAM

-38 YVDSLNVA
+38 YVDSLNIA

-72 ELGGVARQAIEKG
+72 ELGGVARQALEKG
-85 ILDTPLMYNK
+85 ILDTPFMYNK
-95 FKNQGES
+95 FKNADET
-102 YDDYKMRVEANKEQI
+102 YDAYKMRVEANKDKI
-117 SLGQASLSLL
+117 SLGQATLSLL

-137 GYFQDWTDNHL
+137 GFFQDWTDNNL
-148 RFLSAG
+148 RFMSAG
-154 FDLFN
+154 FDIFN
-159 ADDRKAAFQ
+159 AEDRKTAFQ
-168 DQYTGKFLSGMEDVV
+168 DQYTGKFISGMDDLV

-199 GAVIASKATML
+199 GAVIVAKGTML
-210 DNVNGRVARA
+210 DQVSGRMARA
-220 VFGKLAM
+220 VFGKVAM
-227 TPQKVDEIVAQGV
+227 TAEKVDELVAQGV
-240 KGEGPAAR
+240 KGEGKAAK
-248 DLQYLAET
+248 DLEFLANS
-256 DAADQA
+256 DAAEQA

-306 LAERDPQSGLVVE
+306 LAERDPETGLVLE
-319 KFIDGPSHA
+319 KFLNGPSHA
-328 ERQLLNGQLE
+328 ERQLLDGKLE

-344 QEHNAAIADYVTDLI
+344 AEHNNAISSYVLDLI
-359 NTDTRYASA
+359 KTDTRYAMA
-368 MEKVA
+368 MDKVA
-373 TGGTQLKYGFERGP
+373 TGGTQLKYGFESGLSK
-387 MAGRSIKAGQKQ
+387 GKSIKASQKQ
-399 AARTFGEPI
+399 AARTFGEPG

-417 HPVIKVVNYFREDL
+417 HPIIKVVNYFREDL

-455 DLSGRTFGPK
+455 DLSGRTFGSK
-465 ARELADNY
+465 GRKLADNY
-473 LTSATEAERMDVIVR
+473 LTAASEAERMDVIKI

-502 KEEIDK
+502 KDEIDK

-594 AIDTINDV
+594 ALDTVNDI

-631 LPGMALAN
+631 LPGMFLAN
-639 GKEGLTRFFNNRKT
+639 GKEGAVRFFNNRKT
-653 GFSRLGDHVN
+653 GFSRLGDHIN

-668 ADDAKVLNDEVGR
+668 ADDSNVLKDEVGR
-681 YVDALRNDDMTL
+681 YVDALRNDDMTSQ
-693 NQMVKHINQRLG
+693 QMVKHINQRLG
-705 ELLDSRTG
+705 ELLDNRKG
-713 FKERPG
+713 FIDRQGPM
-719 AQLTPEGMKPLVV
+719 PEKGGQPLRV
-732 EDEVKLLLG
+732 ENEVRLLMG
-741 ALSDLESKV
+741 ALADLESKV
-750 TYHGSPGKFNLDKT
+750 TYHGSPT
-764 RPVATS
+764 RFQIDESRPISTS
-770 GVKSIAD
+770 GVKSVAD
-777 RYAEGGMIASI
+777 RYSQGGMIASI

-797 RTGRLGQKPEI
+797 KPGRLGAKP
-808 TPGAEIGSAGVVER
+808 TPEGETLP
-822 INDEAFTELNSY
+822 TEKRA
-834 INGDFGDVQAGLR
+834 DV
-847 DPSFATSRGKKVPEL
+847 
-862 PKSLQ
+862 
-867 RTIQRS
+867 
-873 VLTKSLTVYRGT
+873 
-885 TNPKSPFINAQVGDI
+885 
-900 IEEPAFVSTSYNDN
+900 
-914 VARGFAS
+914 
-921 PNPIDNVPTL
+921 
-931 NTNLKPGEDMLIPG
+931 
-945 QGSVSTQIEM
+945 
-955 KLPKGLNALD
+955 
-965 IAETYTQM
+965 
-973 KNLGYANLS
+973 
-982 KESMML
+982 
-988 VNRESE
+988 
-994 VLLPAGTKFRVI
+994 
-1006 SRGGNAKNGYAVT
+1006 
-1019 VEAILPEVKIP
+1019 
-1030 SVKRQDILNEATLK
+1030 LNEAMLK

-1082 ESDEFETVLFKDWT
+1082 ENDEFETVLFKDWT
-1096 HRPVFRVGY
+1096 YRPVFRVGY
-1105 KEGKSTQI
+1105 NEGKTAQI
-1113 RSYGKALHLTQKA
+1113 RSYGKTLTLTKKA
-1126 QRDLVQANPPVS
+1126 EKEFAPTTKPGEDL
-1138 INGRMQET
+1138 
-1146 AYTPAGTV
+1146 TPGEIV

-1159 LPEELKTEVFENKV
+1159 LPEELKTEVFAGKV
-1173 SNFSSWLKTKG
+1173 SNFNTWLKTKG
-1184 WQEKDDAVT
+1184 WQNKEDAVT
-1193 RWAKDNGYGS
+1193 RWATDNGYGS
-1203 LVVSDDARAGGRS
+1203 LLVSDDKRAAGLSHIILPGSIGSKGREAQVAR
-1216 DIIFP
+1216 
-1221 EYIDNEGRA
+1221 Y
-1230 RQVKQYLKSIE
+1230 VKSLEK
-1241 QGNLPLMQ
+1241 GALPQAM
-1249 ADVAAEFEAAN
+1249 ADVAVDFEAAN

-1314 AESLAAL
+1314 AESLSAL

-1332 DVAETNAV
+1332 DVAESNAV

-1345 YGYQTIDAG
+1345 YGYHQVTAG
-1354 GHTYQLPKA
+1354 GHTYELPKA

-1370 MSRASAE
+1370 MGRTSAE
-1377 GTWNNQVANQEMAFL
+1377 QTWNNQVSNQEMAFL
-1392 TGIGSRSVRLI
+1392 TGIGSRSVRLVE
-1403 QPNDPRYFEGWA
+1403 PTDPRYFEGWA

-1430 DAVVRQVLD
+1430 DAVVRQILD
-1439 NKSDDEILKW
+1439 KKSDDDILKW

-1462 YTQPGKYFGFHKV
+1462 YTQPGKYFNFHKV

-1482 KLIERLNITRG
+1482 KLIEKLGVTRG

-1500 DAETELMLSSAKP
+1500 DGETEMILSAAKP
-1513 EGRPLSGGEVQKF
+1513 DGKPLTGGEVQKF
-1526 LTERFASTPEKL
+1526 LTERFSAQPEKL
-1538 TPLNGLLVVT
+1538 QPLNGLLVVT

-1554 QERIIDTIN
+1554 QERIIDTVN

-1591 LEANIKAIARVKG
+1591 LKLNIDAIARVKG
-1604 KEELTVN
+1604 EEKLTANELT
-1611 ELNRAVAHARETSRQ
+1611 RAVTHARETSRQ
-1626 EVERTLF
+1626 EVEKTLF

-1664 GGMIAED
+1664 GGMALED
-1671 PTLLATAGRT
+1671 PSLIATAGRT
-1681 IAQVVHGQTII
+1681 VAQVVHGQTIV
-1692 DQNGNRITDATKLEG
+1692 DQDGNRITDATKLQG
-1707 GASAN
+1707 GQMAN
-1712 LVVRVP
+1712 LVVQVP
-1718 QQFIDNLPKS
+1718 QGFIDKLPKE
-1728 WRGVV
+1728 WRGIV

-1739 LNIPLNS
+1739 LNIPLSS

-1767 AYLVLKERPELEDAL
+1767 AYLILKERPELEDAL
-1782 KVFFPVGMPQKAS
+1782 KVFFPAGMPQKAS

-1810 NKDDLYVRSYNQMLS
+1810 NKDDLYVRSYNQMLR
-1825 YEMYNYRQG
+1825 YETYRYNQG
-1834 KRADVP
+1834 KRDTSP
-1840 TVAEITARTNKFYFL
+1840 TVQEITDRTNKFFFL
-1855 RALTSISA
+1855 RALNSIVL
-1863 PFAIA
+1863 PFAVA

-1891 QTGERVLGMADA
+1891 QTGKRVMGMAEA

-1917 SKSKNEGK
+1917 SQSKNEGG
-1925 LEASLG
+1925 LEPSLG

-1942 MAKAQSSGDSEL
+1942 MAEAQSSGDPEL

-1993 TANELL
+1993 TAKELL
-1999 IEAEVKR
+1999 IESNVKR
-2006 GWTEFQNVMG
+2006 GWTDYQDLMG
-2016 QLSAYQKQNGIQE
+2016 QISAYQKQNGITDAN
-2029 GDPEM
+2029 DPNM
-2034 AIVKAIKAEFVNQ
+2034 AVIKEAKAAWLDQ
-2047 MKTTNLNWYSAYIS
+2047 MKTENLDWYSAYVS

-2066 YERRAQILE
+2066 YERRAKLLE
-2075 AAFKD
+2075 TAFKD

-2101 GRKQFAAILKERDA
+2101 GRKQIAAILNERDA
-2115 AGGSGTLNA
+2115 AGGSATLNA
-2124 KSNADVAQVY
+2124 KSNADVAAVY

>member
-1 MSWFNSLGK
+1 MSWFNTLGK

-17 FTGIAGLYHDLSTSM
+17 FTGVAGLYHDLSTAM

-66 VGEKSY
+66 AGEKSY
-72 ELGGVARQAIEKG
+72 ELGGVARQALEKG
-85 ILDTPLMYNK
+85 ILDTPFMYNK
-95 FKNQGES
+95 FKNADES
-102 YDDYKMRVEANKEQI
+102 YDAYKMRVEQNKDQI
-117 SLGQASLSLL
+117 SLGQATLSLL

-137 GYFQDWTDNHL
+137 GFFQDWTENNL
-148 RFLSAG
+148 RFMSAG
-154 FDLFN
+154 FDIFN
-159 ADDRKAAFQ
+159 PEDRKAAFQ
-168 DQYTGKFLSGMEDVV
+168 DQYTGKFLSGLEDVV

-199 GAVIASKATML
+199 GAVIISKGTMY
-210 DNVNGRVARA
+210 DQINGRMAKA

-227 TPQKVDEIVAQGV
+227 TPEKVDELVAQGV
-240 KGEGPAAR
+240 KGEGKAAK
-248 DLQYLAET
+248 DLEFLANS
-256 DAADQA
+256 DAAEQA

-306 LAERDPQSGLVVE
+306 LAERDPQTGLVLE
-319 KFIDGPSHA
+319 KFLDGPSHA
-328 ERQLLNGQLE
+328 ERQLLNGALE

-344 QEHNAAIADYVTDLI
+344 ETHNAAISSYVTDLI
-359 NTDTRYASA
+359 QTDTRYAMA
-368 MEKVA
+368 LDKVA
-373 TGGTQLKYGFERGP
+373 TGGTQLKYGFE
-387 MAGRSIKAGQKQ
+387 AGLSKGNAIKASQKQ
-399 AARTFGEPI
+399 AARTFGEPG

-455 DLSGRTFGPK
+455 DLSGRTFGLK
-465 ARELADNY
+465 ARDLADNY
-473 LTSATEAERMDVIVR
+473 LTAATEVERMDVIVK
-488 AEQTALGHLFPQYS
+488 AEQSALGHLFPQYS
-502 KEEIDK
+502 KDEIDK
-508 LYALFDS
+508 LYSLFDS
-515 RRATAIA
+515 RRASAIQ

-594 AIDTINDV
+594 ALDTVNDI

-608 MRLGYTVRNLT
+608 MRLGYTVRNVA

-631 LPGMALAN
+631 LPGMFLAN
-639 GKEGLTRFFNNRKT
+639 GKEGAVRFFNNRKT

-663 VLLGR
+663 VILGR
-668 ADDAKVLNDEVGR
+668 ADDAKVQADGVAR
-681 YVDALRNDDMTL
+681 YIDALRNDDMTI
-693 NQMVKHINQRLG
+693 NQAVKHINQRLG
-705 ELLDSRTG
+705 ELLDSRKG
-713 FKERPG
+713 FTDRQGPM
-719 AQLTPEGMKPLVV
+719 PEKGGIPLQVQ
-732 EDEVKLLLG
+732 DEVKLLMGVL
-741 ALSDLESKV
+741 ADLDSKV
-750 TYHGSPGKFNLDKT
+750 TFHGSPTKFQLDT
-764 RPVATS
+764 SRPIATTGINS
-770 GVKSIAD
+770 LAESYARGGV
-777 RYAEGGMIASI
+777 IASV

-797 RTGRLGQKPEI
+797 KPGRLGAKP
-808 TPGAEIGSAGVVER
+808 TPEGETLP
-822 INDEAFTELNSY
+822 TEKRA
-834 INGDFGDVQAGLR
+834 DV
-847 DPSFATSRGKKVPEL
+847 
-862 PKSLQ
+862 
-867 RTIQRS
+867 
-873 VLTKSLTVYRGT
+873 
-885 TNPKSPFINAQVGDI
+885 
-900 IEEPAFVSTSYNDN
+900 
-914 VARGFAS
+914 
-921 PNPIDNVPTL
+921 
-931 NTNLKPGEDMLIPG
+931 
-945 QGSVSTQIEM
+945 
-955 KLPKGLNALD
+955 
-965 IAETYTQM
+965 
-973 KNLGYANLS
+973 
-982 KESMML
+982 
-988 VNRESE
+988 
-994 VLLPAGTKFRVI
+994 
-1006 SRGGNAKNGYAVT
+1006 
-1019 VEAILPEVKIP
+1019 
-1030 SVKRQDILNEATLK
+1030 LNEATLK

-1082 ESDEFETVLFKDWT
+1082 ENDEFETVLFKDWT

-1105 KEGKSTQI
+1105 NEGKTIQI
-1113 RSYGKALHLTQKA
+1113 RSYGKPLHLTKET

-1138 INGRMQET
+1138 VNGRMQET
-1146 AYTPAGTV
+1146 AYTPADTV
-1154 GSWRN
+1154 GSWHN
-1159 LPEELKTEVFENKV
+1159 LPEELKTEVFAGKV
-1173 SNFSSWLKTKG
+1173 SNFNTWLKTKG
-1184 WQEKDDAVT
+1184 WQEKNDAVT
-1193 RWAKDNGYGS
+1193 RWATDNGYGS
-1203 LVVSDDARAGGRS
+1203 LVLTEKRNKNTGQTH
-1216 DIIFP
+1216 IILP
-1221 EYIDNEGRA
+1221 GSIDQEGRA

-1241 QGNLPLMQ
+1241 EGVLPQAM
-1249 ADVAAEFEAAN
+1249 ADVAVDFEAAN

-1270 RASRKRAR
+1270 RASRKSAR

-1293 GLQAMINNGIEDAA
+1293 GFQSMINNGIEDFGI
-1307 ANIARSK
+1307 NMARSK
-1314 AESLAAL
+1314 AENLIAL

-1327 LGARI
+1327 LGARV
-1332 DVAETNAV
+1332 DVAESNAV

-1345 YGYQTIDAG
+1345 YGYQEFTAG
-1354 GHTYQLPKA
+1354 GHTYTLPKA
-1363 YQDATWF
+1363 NQDASWF
-1370 MSRASAE
+1370 FGRTSAE
-1377 GTWNNQVANQEMAFL
+1377 QTWNNQVSNQEMAFL
-1392 TGIGSRSVRLI
+1392 TGIGSRSVRLVA
-1403 QPNDPRYFEGWA
+1403 PTDPRYFEGWA

-1430 DAVVRQVLD
+1430 DAVVRQILD
-1439 NKSDDEILKW
+1439 KKSDDDILKW

-1482 KLIERLNITRG
+1482 KLIEKLGVTRG

-1500 DAETELMLSSAKP
+1500 DAETEMILSSAKP
-1513 EGRPLSGGEVQKF
+1513 DGKPLSGGEVQKF
-1526 LTERFASTPEKL
+1526 LTERFSAQPEKL
-1538 TPLNGLLVVT
+1538 QPLNGLLVVS

-1554 QERIIDTIN
+1554 QERIIDTVN

-1583 AAAMYDKQ
+1583 ADAMYNKQ
-1591 LEANIKAIARVKG
+1591 VQLNINAIARVKG
-1604 KEELTVN
+1604 EERLTAN
-1611 ELNRAVAHARETSRQ
+1611 EVNRAITHARETSRQ
-1626 EVERTLF
+1626 EVEKTLF

-1664 GGMIAED
+1664 GGMALED
-1671 PTLLATAGRT
+1671 PSLIATAGRT
-1681 IAQVVHGQTII
+1681 VAQVVHGQTII
-1692 DQNGNRITDATKLEG
+1692 DQDGNRITDATKLQG
-1707 GASAN
+1707 GQMAN

-1718 QQFIDNLPKS
+1718 QGFIDTLPKS

-1739 LNIPLNS
+1739 LNIPLSS

-1758 GLGPFAVLP
+1758 GLGPVAVLP
-1767 AYLVLKERPELEDAL
+1767 AYLVLRERPELEDAL
-1782 KVFFPVGMPQKAS
+1782 KVFFPAGMPQKAS

-1810 NKDDLYVRSYNQMLS
+1810 SKDDLYVRSYNQMLR
-1825 YEMYNYRQG
+1825 YETYNYNQG
-1834 KRADVP
+1834 KRSTPP
-1840 TVAEITARTNKFYFL
+1840 TVQEVTDRTNKFFFL

-1863 PFAIA
+1863 PFAVA

-1891 QTGERVLGMADA
+1891 QTGERVMGMAEA

-1917 SKSKNEGK
+1917 SQSKNEGG
-1925 LEASLG
+1925 LEPSLG

-1937 KFSNL
+1937 KFSDL
-1942 MAKAQSSGDSEL
+1942 MAKAQSSGDPEL

-1999 IEAEVKR
+1999 IESNVKR
-2006 GWTEFQNVMG
+2006 GWTDYQDLMG
-2016 QLSAYQKQNGIQE
+2016 QISAYQKQNGITDAN
-2029 GDPEM
+2029 DPDM
-2034 AIVKAIKAEFVNQ
+2034 AVIKGAKALWLDQ
-2047 MKTTNLNWYSAYIS
+2047 MKTENLDWYSAYVS

-2066 YERRAQILE
+2066 YERRAKLLE
-2075 AAFKD
+2075 TAFKD

-2085 QNGDRAVVKQA
+2085 QNGNRAVVKQA

-2101 GRKQFAAILKERDA
+2101 GRKQIAAILNERDA

-2124 KSNADVAQVY
+2124 KSNADVAAVY

>member
-17 FTGIAGLYHDLSTSM
+17 LTGIAGLYHDLSTSM

-46 KDIGKIGTTPVRA
+46 KDIGKIGTTPVRL

-66 VGEKSY
+66 AGEKSY

-159 ADDRKAAFQ
+159 PEDRKAAFQ

-465 ARELADNY
+465 ARELADKY
-473 LTSATEAERMDVIVR
+473 LISASEAERKEIINL

-502 KEEIDK
+502 KDEIDK

-797 RTGRLGQKPEI
+797 KPGKLGNVDAEAAYAKVNAIQKNISQAERDLAKTGETQWDIPLLKQ
-808 TPGAEIGSAGVVER
+808 TLT
-822 INDEAFTELNSY
+822 EANAAYKKALS
-834 INGDFGDVQAGLR
+834 
-847 DPSFATSRGKKVPEL
+847 SATSAEK
-862 PKSLQ
+862 
-867 RTIQRS
+867 RTD
-873 VLTKSLTVYRGT
+873 V
-885 TNPKSPFINAQVGDI
+885 
-900 IEEPAFVSTSYNDN
+900 
-914 VARGFAS
+914 
-921 PNPIDNVPTL
+921 
-931 NTNLKPGEDMLIPG
+931 
-945 QGSVSTQIEM
+945 
-955 KLPKGLNALD
+955 
-965 IAETYTQM
+965 
-973 KNLGYANLS
+973 
-982 KESMML
+982 
-988 VNRESE
+988 
-994 VLLPAGTKFRVI
+994 
-1006 SRGGNAKNGYAVT
+1006 
-1019 VEAILPEVKIP
+1019 
-1030 SVKRQDILNEATLK
+1030 LNEAMLK

-1056 KKVEIKKGATWQR
+1056 KKVEIKKGSTWQR
-1069 VKAIDYETLVLAL
+1069 VKAIDYKTLVLAL
-1082 ESDEFETVLFKDWT
+1082 EGDEFETVLFKDWT

-1221 EYIDNEGRA
+1221 ESIDDAGRA

-1513 EGRPLSGGEVQKF
+1513 DGRPLSGGEVQKF

-1611 ELNRAVAHARETSRQ
+1611 ELNRAVTHARETSRQ
-1626 EVERTLF
+1626 EVEKTLF

-1863 PFAIA
+1863 PFAVA

-1891 QTGERVLGMADA
+1891 QTGKRVLGMADA

>member
-1 MSWFNSLGK
+1 MSWFNTLGK

-17 FTGIAGLYHDLSTSM
+17 FTGVAGLYHDLSTSM

-46 KDIGKIGTTPVRA
+46 KDIAKIGTTPIRGV
-59 AVKGVLA
+59 VKGVFAL
-66 VGEKSY
+66 GEKSY
-72 ELGGVARQAIEKG
+72 ELGGVARQAVAKG
-85 ILDTPLMYNK
+85 ILDTPLMYGR
-95 FKNQGES
+95 FKNANES
-102 YDDYKMRVEANKEQI
+102 YDAYKMRVEANKEEI
-117 SLGQASLSLL
+117 SLGQATLSLL

-137 GYFQDWTDNHL
+137 GFFQDWTENNL
-148 RFLSAG
+148 RFMSAG
-154 FDLFN
+154 FDIFN
-159 ADDRKAAFQ
+159 PEDRKAAFQ
-168 DQYTGKFLSGMEDVV
+168 DQYTGKILSGLQDVV

-210 DNVNGRVARA
+210 DNVNGRIAKA
-220 VFGKLAM
+220 VFGKVAM
-227 TPQKVDEIVAQGV
+227 TPEKVDELVAAGL

-256 DAADQA
+256 DAAEQA

-292 FSAITGK
+292 FSAVTGK
-299 NTKAMAA
+299 NTKVMAL
-306 LAERDPQSGLVVE
+306 LAERDPQSGLVLE
-319 KFIDGPSHA
+319 KFLDGPSHA
-328 ERQLLNGQLE
+328 ERQLLNGKLD

-344 QEHNAAIADYVTDLI
+344 QEHNNAIASYVTDLI
-359 NTDTRYASA
+359 ATDTRYAMA
-368 MEKVA
+368 MDKVA

-399 AARTFGEPI
+399 SARTFGEPLV
-408 IETFQKTSL
+408 ETFQKTSL
-417 HPVIKVVNYFREDL
+417 HPTIKVVNYFRDDL

-440 GNSFQEFNT
+440 GNSYQEFNT

-455 DLSGRTFGPK
+455 DLSGRTFGIK

-473 LTSATEAERMDVIVR
+473 LTSATEAERMTVIAN
-488 AEQTALGHLFPQYS
+488 AEKVAMGHLFPKYS
-502 KEEIDK
+502 EKEIDT
-508 LYALFDS
+508 LYQLFDS
-515 RRATAIA
+515 RRANAIA
-522 KHKDQGFISYFVGDT
+522 KHKDQGFISYFVGDS

-576 LSGIDTQ
+576 LSSIDTQ

-594 AIDTINDV
+594 ALDTVNDI

-631 LPGMALAN
+631 LPGMFIAN
-639 GKEGLTRFFNNRKT
+639 GKEGATRFFNNRKT

-663 VLLGR
+663 VMLGR
-668 ADDAKVLNDEVGR
+668 ADDSKVLNDEVGR
-681 YVDALRNDDMTL
+681 YIDALRNDDMTV
-693 NQMVKHINQRLG
+693 NQMSKHINQRLG
-705 ELLDSRTG
+705 ELLDSKTG
-713 FKERPG
+713 FVDRAGPMPLTGGRPLR
-719 AQLTPEGMKPLVV
+719 A
-732 EDEVKLLLG
+732 EDEVRLLMG
-741 ALSDLESKV
+741 ALADLESKV
-750 TYHGSPGKFNLDKT
+750 TYHGSATKFQIDES

-777 RYAEGGMIASI
+777 RYAKGGTFHSV
-788 EQYIPTKTG
+788 EQYIPTATG
-797 RTGRLGQKPEI
+797 KPGRLGEKPS
-808 TPGAEIGSAGVVER
+808 TTSGAEIGTAGVSEKMPAVEMDALDKYVSKDLTGR
-822 INDEAFTELNSY
+822 TSLQNVLR
-834 INGDFGDVQAGLR
+834 GL
-847 DPSFATSRGKKVPEL
+847 PTGAVAKSFAKDFPVENLKRA
-862 PKSLQ
+862 
-867 RTIQRS
+867 IQRS
-873 VLTKSLTVYRGT
+873 VIKENTVVYRGT
-885 TNPKSPFINAQVGDI
+885 SNPDILNAKVGDVI
-900 IEEPAFVSTSYNDN
+900 IEKGFISTSKEY
-914 VARGFAS
+914 RGAEKFAGKLANS
-921 PNPIDNVPTL
+921 QGVPKDT
-931 NTNLKPGEDMLIPG
+931 IIRI
-945 QGSVSTQIEM
+945 Q
-955 KLPKGLNALD
+955 LPKGTNGLDVNAAYRDFENVSVPGYSKSGLTFGTNSYA
-965 IAETYTQM
+965 AEQ
-973 KNLGYANLS
+973 
-982 KESMML
+982 
-988 VNRESE
+988 E
-994 VLLPAGTKFRVI
+994 VLLPAGTRFEVI
-1006 SRGGNAKNGYAVT
+1006 NVIEGQPATKEFPAIAPT
-1019 VEAILPEVKIP
+1019 FTLKAIVEEPKYP
-1030 SVKRQDILNEATLK
+1030 SVKRQDITNEAMLK

-1056 KKVEIKKGATWQR
+1056 KKVEIKKGATWQK
-1069 VKAIDYETLVLAL
+1069 VKAIDYETLVLAT

-1096 HRPVFRVGY
+1096 KRPVFRVGFN
-1105 KEGKSTQI
+1105 EGKTAQI
-1113 RSYGKALHLTQKA
+1113 RSYGKTLTLTRKEQTEFAAAKA
-1126 QRDLVQANPPVS
+1126 D
-1138 INGRMQET
+1138 M
-1146 AYTPAGTV
+1146 TPTEVV
-1154 GSWRN
+1154 GSWKL
-1159 LPEELKTEVFENKV
+1159 LPEELKTEVFAGKT
-1173 SNFSSWLKTKG
+1173 SNFNTWLKTKG
-1184 WQEKDDAVT
+1184 WQAKDDAVT

-1203 LVVSDDARAGGRS
+1203 LLVSDDKRAAGLSHIILPDSIGDKGRT
-1216 DIIFP
+1216 
-1221 EYIDNEGRA
+1221 
-1230 RQVKQYLKSIE
+1230 RQVKQYIKSLE
-1241 QGNLPLMQ
+1241 EGNMPQAM
-1249 ADVAAEFEAAN
+1249 ADVAVDFDAAN

-1314 AESLAAL
+1314 AESLSAL

-1332 DVAETNAV
+1332 DVAESNAV

-1345 YGYQTIDAG
+1345 YGYHEVEAG
-1354 GHTYQLPKA
+1354 GHKYQLPKA

-1370 MSRASAE
+1370 MGRTSAE
-1377 GTWNNQVANQEMAFL
+1377 QTWNNQVSNQEMAFL
-1392 TGIGSRSVRLI
+1392 TGIGSRSVRLVE
-1403 QPNDPRYFEGWA
+1403 PTDPRYFEGWA

-1430 DAVVRQVLD
+1430 DTVVRQILD
-1439 NKSDDEILKW
+1439 NKSDDDILRF
-1449 FHTREGQRYANET
+1449 FHTREGQVYVNET
-1462 YTQPGKYFGFHKV
+1462 YTQAGKYFGFHKV

-1482 KLIERLNITRG
+1482 KLLEKINTTRG
-1493 AVKAYIP
+1493 AVRAYIP
-1500 DAETELMLSSAKP
+1500 DAETELILSSANP
-1513 EGRPLSGGEVQKF
+1513 DGRPLSGGEVQKF
-1526 LTERFASTPEKL
+1526 LTERFSSAPEKL
-1538 TPLNGLLVVT
+1538 QPLNGLLVVT

-1554 QERIIDTIN
+1554 QERIIDTVN

-1583 AAAMYDKQ
+1583 AVAMYDKQ
-1591 LEANIKAIARVKG
+1591 LMQNLEAIQRVKG
-1604 KEELTVN
+1604 SEKLTAN
-1611 ELNRAVAHARETSRQ
+1611 ELNRAITHARETSRQ

-1633 TIVRRSGASSSRVVK
+1633 TIVRRTGASSSRVVK

-1671 PTLLATAGRT
+1671 PMIVATAGRT
-1681 IAQVVHGQTII
+1681 IAQVVNGQTIV
-1692 DQNGNRITDATKLEG
+1692 DQDGNRITDATKLQG
-1707 GASAN
+1707 GQMAN

-1718 QQFIDNLPKS
+1718 QGFIDSLPKA
-1728 WRGVV
+1728 WRSVV

-1739 LNIPLNS
+1739 LNIPLSS

-1758 GLGPFAVLP
+1758 GFGPFAVLP
-1767 AYLVLKERPELEDAL
+1767 AYLVLRERPELEDAL
-1782 KVFFPVGMPQKAS
+1782 KVFFPAGMPQKSS

-1802 LRRLSTVW
+1802 LRRLSTIW
-1810 NKDDLYVRSYNQMLS
+1810 SKDDLYVRSYNQMLR
-1825 YEMYNYRQG
+1825 YETYAYNQG
-1834 KRADVP
+1834 KRSTPP
-1840 TVAEITARTNKFYFL
+1840 TVQEVTDRTNKFFFL

-1868 PEVDFYAQTYRQ
+1868 PEIDFYAQTYRQ

-1891 QTGERVLGMADA
+1891 ETGERVMGMAEA

-1917 SKSKNEGK
+1917 SQSKNEGG
-1925 LEASLG
+1925 LEPSLG

-1942 MAKAQSSGDSEL
+1942 MAKAQSSGDPEL

-1960 DGDNQYTFSQAAY
+1960 DGDDQYTFSQAAY
-1973 QWQYKHGATPGS
+1973 QWQYRKGATPGS

-1999 IEAEVKR
+1999 IESNVKR
-2006 GWTEFQNVMG
+2006 GWAEFQDLMG
-2016 QLSAYQKQNGIQE
+2016 QISAYQKQNGIT
-2029 GDPEM
+2029 DPKDPDMGLLKE
-2034 AIVKAIKAEFVNQ
+2034 AKAAWLDQ
-2047 MKTTNLNWYSAYIS
+2047 MKVDNLDWYSAYVS

-2075 AAFKD
+2075 TAFKD
-2080 KKWMA
+2080 KEWMT
-2085 QNGDRAVVKQA
+2085 QNGNRAVVKQA

-2101 GRKQFAAILKERDA
+2101 GRKQIAAILQERDA
-2115 AGGSGTLNA
+2115 AGGSGTLTA
-2124 KSNADVAQVY
+2124 KSNADVAEVY

>member
-515 RRATAIA
+515 RRANAIA

-719 AQLTPEGMKPLVV
+719 AQLTPEGMNPLVV

-797 RTGRLGQKPEI
+797 RPGR
-808 TPGAEIGSAGVVER
+808 IGKEVT
-822 INDEAFTELNSY
+822 TE
-834 INGDFGDVQAGLR
+834 
-847 DPSFATSRGKKVPEL
+847 
-862 PKSLQ
+862 
-867 RTIQRS
+867 
-873 VLTKSLTVYRGT
+873 
-885 TNPKSPFINAQVGDI
+885 
-900 IEEPAFVSTSYNDN
+900 
-914 VARGFAS
+914 
-921 PNPIDNVPTL
+921 
-931 NTNLKPGEDMLIPG
+931 
-945 QGSVSTQIEM
+945 
-955 KLPKGLNALD
+955 
-965 IAETYTQM
+965 
-973 KNLGYANLS
+973 
-982 KESMML
+982 
-988 VNRESE
+988 
-994 VLLPAGTKFRVI
+994 
-1006 SRGGNAKNGYAVT
+1006 
-1019 VEAILPEVKIP
+1019 
-1030 SVKRQDILNEATLK
+1030 KRADILNEATLK

-1082 ESDEFETVLFKDWT
+1082 EGDEFETVLFKDWT
-1096 HRPVFRVGY
+1096 YRPVFRVGY

-1203 LVVSDDARAGGRS
+1203 LVVSDDKRAGGRS

-1221 EYIDNEGRA
+1221 ESIDDAGRA

-1513 EGRPLSGGEVQKF
+1513 DGRPLSGGEVQKF

-1626 EVERTLF
+1626 EVEKTLF

>member
-1 MSWFNSLGK
+1 MSWFNTLGK
-10 MAKGVAD
+10 MAKGISD

-38 YVDSLNVA
+38 YVDSLNIA

-72 ELGGVARQAIEKG
+72 ELGGVARQAITKG
-85 ILDTPLMYNK
+85 ILDTPLMYSR
-95 FKNQGES
+95 FKNQDES
-102 YDDYKMRVEANKEQI
+102 YDNYKMRVDANKDQI
-117 SLGQASLSLL
+117 SLGQATLSLL
-127 SPGKNSADRS
+127 SPGKNSGERS
-137 GYFQDWTDNHL
+137 GFFQDWSENNL
-148 RFLSAG
+148 RFMSAG
-154 FDLFN
+154 FDIFN
-159 ADDRKAAFQ
+159 AEDRKAAFQ

-210 DNVNGRVARA
+210 DQINGRVARA

-227 TPQKVDEIVAQGV
+227 TAEKVDEIVAAGV
-240 KGEGPAAR
+240 RGEGSAAK

-306 LAERDPQSGLVVE
+306 LAERDPAIKPVLE
-319 KFIDGPSHA
+319 KFIDGPTHA
-328 ERQLLNGQLE
+328 ERQLLNGKLE

-359 NTDTRYASA
+359 NTDTRYATA

-387 MAGRSIKAGQKQ
+387 LAGASIKAGQKQ
-399 AARTFGEPI
+399 AARTFGEPL

-417 HPVIKVVNYFREDL
+417 HPVIKVVNYFREDV

-440 GNSFQEFNT
+440 GNSFQEFNV

-455 DLSGRTFGPK
+455 DLSKRTFGPK

-473 LTSATEAERMDVIVR
+473 LTAASEAERLDVITK
-488 AEQTALGHLFPQYS
+488 AEQTALAHLFPQYS
-502 KEEIDK
+502 KDEIDK
-508 LYALFDS
+508 LYSLFDS
-515 RRATAIA
+515 RRANAIA
-522 KHKDQGFISYFVGDT
+522 KHKDQGFISYFVGDS

-543 PILNREAANTVI
+543 PMLNREAANTVI

-576 LSGIDTQ
+576 LSGVDTQ
-583 DLALRGQKGLA
+583 DLALRSQKGLA
-594 AIDTINDV
+594 ALDTVNDI

-631 LPGMALAN
+631 LPGMFLAN
-639 GKEGLTRFFNNRKT
+639 GKEGAARFFNNRKV
-653 GFSRLGDHVN
+653 GFQRLGDHVN

-668 ADDAKVLNDEVGR
+668 ADDSKVLNDDIGR
-681 YVDALRNDDMTL
+681 YIDALRNDDMTTS
-693 NQMVKHINQRLG
+693 QMVKHINQRLS
-705 ELLDSRTG
+705 ELLDSRQG
-713 FKERPG
+713 FIDRAGPMPEKGGRP
-719 AQLTPEGMKPLVV
+719 LRV
-732 EDEVKLLLG
+732 EDEVKLLMG

-750 TYHGSPGKFNLDKT
+750 TYHGSPANFKIDES
-764 RPVATS
+764 RPISTS

-777 RYAEGGMIASI
+777 RYAKGGTFHSI
-788 EQYIPTKTG
+788 ENYIPTKTG
-797 RTGRLGQKPEI
+797 KPGRLTEQPLSKTGTLAPLNELKEIQRLNPRMQSTNGVALVKTDFVKKFIEFDRTGLEGYPDYSAKTIAEI
-808 TPGAEIGSAGVVER
+808 TDDLKSGKGFTDPLILEYYVNDSGELLLKLGEGNHRLQAALKAGIDSVPVAIVKAYKSTKNLKHTGLVSKIIPDRMGYIPG
-822 INDEAFTELNSY
+822 N
-834 INGDFGDVQAGLR
+834 
-847 DPSFATSRGKKVPEL
+847 
-862 PKSLQ
+862 
-867 RTIQRS
+867 
-873 VLTKSLTVYRGT
+873 
-885 TNPKSPFINAQVGDI
+885 
-900 IEEPAFVSTSYNDN
+900 
-914 VARGFAS
+914 
-921 PNPIDNVPTL
+921 PNPR
-931 NTNLKPGEDMLIPG
+931 NLLEADAMKDLTREP
-945 QGSVSTQIEM
+945 
-955 KLPKGLNALD
+955 KLPT
-965 IAETYTQM
+965 E
-973 KNLGYANLS
+973 
-982 KESMML
+982 
-988 VNRESE
+988 
-994 VLLPAGTKFRVI
+994 
-1006 SRGGNAKNGYAVT
+1006 
-1019 VEAILPEVKIP
+1019 
-1030 SVKRQDILNEATLK
+1030 KRADTLNEAMIK

-1069 VKAIDYETLVLAL
+1069 VKSIDYETLVLAS
-1082 ESDEFETVLFKDWT
+1082 ETDEFETVLFKDWT

-1105 KEGKSTQI
+1105 NAGKTAPI
-1113 RSYGKALHLTQKA
+1113 RSYGKALTLTKKSQTEFGAAKDA
-1126 QRDLVQANPPVS
+1126 LSPTE
-1138 INGRMQET
+1138 I
-1146 AYTPAGTV
+1146 V

-1159 LPEELKTEVFENKV
+1159 LPEELKTEVFENKA
-1173 SNFSSWLKTKG
+1173 SNFSAWLKTKG
-1184 WQEKDDAVT
+1184 WQSKDDAVT
-1193 RWAKDNGYGS
+1193 RWATDNGYGS
-1203 LVVSDDARAGGRS
+1203 LVVSDDKRAAGLSHIILPGSIGSKGRQ
-1216 DIIFP
+1216 
-1221 EYIDNEGRA
+1221 A
-1230 RQVKQYLKSIE
+1230 QVKRYIQDLQNGK
-1241 QGNLPLMQ
+1241 LPQAM
-1249 ADVAAEFEAAN
+1249 ADVAVDFEAAN

-1307 ANIARSK
+1307 ANIAVSK
-1314 AESLAAL
+1314 AQSLQAL

-1345 YGYQTIDAG
+1345 YGYHEVTAN
-1354 GHTYQLPKA
+1354 GHTYKLPKA

-1370 MSRASAE
+1370 MSRTSAE
-1377 GTWNNQVANQEMAFL
+1377 GTWNNQISNQEMAFL
-1392 TGIGSRSVRLI
+1392 TGIGSRSVRLV

-1430 DAVVRQVLD
+1430 DNVVRQILD
-1439 NKSDDEILKW
+1439 KKSDDQILAW
-1449 FHTREGQRYANET
+1449 FHTREGQIYANST

-1482 KLIERLNITRG
+1482 KLLEKVNMTRG

-1500 DAETELMLSSAKP
+1500 DAETEMILSSAK
-1513 EGRPLSGGEVQKF
+1513 EDGRPLSGGEIQKF

-1554 QERIIDTIN
+1554 QERIIDTVN

-1583 AAAMYDKQ
+1583 ASAMYDKQ
-1591 LEANIKAIARVKG
+1591 LKENIKAISRVKG
-1604 KEELTVN
+1604 EEKLTAN

-1633 TIVRRSGASSSRVVK
+1633 TLVRRSGASSSRVVK

-1653 YAAYENTLRRW
+1653 YAAYENTIRRW
-1664 GGMIAED
+1664 GGMAAED
-1671 PTLLATAGRT
+1671 PMIVANAART

-1692 DQNGNRITDATKLEG
+1692 DQDGNRITDANKLQG
-1707 GASAN
+1707 GTTSN

-1718 QQFIDNLPKS
+1718 QGFIDSLPKS
-1728 WRGVV
+1728 WRGIV

-1739 LNIPLNS
+1739 INIPLSS

-1758 GLGPFAVLP
+1758 GFGPYAVLP

-1782 KVFFPVGMPQKAS
+1782 KPFFPAGMPQKAT

-1802 LRRLSTVW
+1802 LRRLNTVW
-1810 NKDDLYVRSYNQMLS
+1810 SKDDLYVRSYNQMLR
-1825 YEMYNYRQG
+1825 YETYNYNQG
-1834 KRADVP
+1834 KRTTAP
-1840 TVAEITARTNKFYFL
+1840 TVQEITDRTNKFFFL

-1868 PEVDFYAQTYRQ
+1868 PEIDFYAQTYRQ
-1880 FQQQYADYRDP
+1880 FQQMYADYKDP
-1891 QTGERVLGMADA
+1891 QTGERVYGMADA

-1910 DFFEATI
+1910 DFFEATV
-1917 SKSKNEGK
+1917 SQSKNEGR
-1925 LEASLG
+1925 LEPSLG

-1937 KFSNL
+1937 KYSNL
-1942 MAKAQSSGDSEL
+1942 MAQAQSSGDPEL
-1954 LGFLAN
+1954 IGFLAN

-1999 IEAEVKR
+1999 IEANVKR
-2006 GWTEFQNVMG
+2006 GWTQYQDLMG
-2016 QLSAYQKQNGIQE
+2016 QISAYQKQNGIIDDK
-2029 GDPEM
+2029 DPNM
-2034 AIVKAIKAEFVNQ
+2034 AIIKQAKSLWIDQ
-2047 MKTTNLNWYSAYIS
+2047 MKQQNLDWYSAYAS
-2061 PDKAK
+2061 PDRAK

-2075 AAFKD
+2075 QAFKD

-2101 GRKQFAAILKERDA
+2101 GRKQIAAILQERDS
-2115 AGGSGTLNA
+2115 AGGSASLSA

>member
-1 MSWFNSLGK
+1 MSWFNTLGK

-17 FTGIAGLYHDLSTSM
+17 FTGVAGLYHDLSTSM

-46 KDIGKIGTTPVRA
+46 KDIAKIGTTPIRGV
-59 AVKGVLA
+59 VKGVFAL
-66 VGEKSY
+66 GEKSY
-72 ELGGVARQAIEKG
+72 ELGGVARQAVAKG
-85 ILDTPLMYNK
+85 ILDTPLMYGR
-95 FKNQGES
+95 FKNANES
-102 YDDYKMRVEANKEQI
+102 YDAYKMRVEANKEEI
-117 SLGQASLSLL
+117 SLGQATLSLL

-137 GYFQDWTDNHL
+137 GFFQDWTENNL
-148 RFLSAG
+148 RFMSAG
-154 FDLFN
+154 FDIFN
-159 ADDRKAAFQ
+159 PEDRKAAFQ
-168 DQYTGKFLSGMEDVV
+168 DQYTGKILSGLQDVV

-210 DNVNGRVARA
+210 DNVNGRIAKA
-220 VFGKLAM
+220 VFGKVAM
-227 TPQKVDEIVAQGV
+227 TPEKVDELVAAGL

-256 DAADQA
+256 DAAEQA

-292 FSAITGK
+292 FSAVTGK
-299 NTKAMAA
+299 NTKVMAL
-306 LAERDPQSGLVVE
+306 LAERDPQSGLVLE
-319 KFIDGPSHA
+319 KFLDGPSHA
-328 ERQLLNGQLE
+328 ERQLLNGKLD

-344 QEHNAAIADYVTDLI
+344 QEHNNAIASYVTDLI
-359 NTDTRYASA
+359 ATDTRYAMA
-368 MEKVA
+368 MDKVA

-399 AARTFGEPI
+399 SARTFGEPLV
-408 IETFQKTSL
+408 ETFQKTSL
-417 HPVIKVVNYFREDL
+417 HPTIKVVNYFRDDL

-440 GNSFQEFNT
+440 GNSYQEFNT

-455 DLSGRTFGPK
+455 DLSGRTFGIK

-473 LTSATEAERMDVIVR
+473 LTSATEAERMTVIAN
-488 AEQTALGHLFPQYS
+488 AEKVAMGHLFPKYS
-502 KEEIDK
+502 EKEIDT
-508 LYALFDS
+508 LYQLFDS
-515 RRATAIA
+515 RRANAIA
-522 KHKDQGFISYFVGDT
+522 KHKDQGFISYFVGDS

-576 LSGIDTQ
+576 LSSIDTQ

-594 AIDTINDV
+594 ALDTVNDI

-631 LPGMALAN
+631 LPGMFIAN
-639 GKEGLTRFFNNRKT
+639 GKEGATRFFNNRKT

-663 VLLGR
+663 VMLGR
-668 ADDAKVLNDEVGR
+668 VDDSKVLNDEVGR
-681 YVDALRNDDMTL
+681 YIDALRNDDMTV
-693 NQMVKHINQRLG
+693 NQMSKHINQRLG
-705 ELLDSRTG
+705 ELLDSKTG
-713 FKERPG
+713 FVERQGPMP
-719 AQLTPEGMKPLVV
+719 LTGGRPLRA
-732 EDEVKLLLG
+732 EDEVRLLMG
-741 ALSDLESKV
+741 ALADLESKV
-750 TYHGSPGKFNLDKT
+750 TYHGSATKFQIDES

-777 RYAEGGMIASI
+777 RYAKGGVITSI

-797 RTGRLGQKPEI
+797 RPGR
-808 TPGAEIGSAGVVER
+808 IGKE
-822 INDEAFTELNSY
+822 
-834 INGDFGDVQAGLR
+834 
-847 DPSFATSRGKKVPEL
+847 
-862 PKSLQ
+862 
-867 RTIQRS
+867 
-873 VLTKSLTVYRGT
+873 
-885 TNPKSPFINAQVGDI
+885 
-900 IEEPAFVSTSYNDN
+900 VST
-914 VARGFAS
+914 
-921 PNPIDNVPTL
+921 
-931 NTNLKPGEDMLIPG
+931 E
-945 QGSVSTQIEM
+945 
-955 KLPKGLNALD
+955 
-965 IAETYTQM
+965 
-973 KNLGYANLS
+973 
-982 KESMML
+982 
-988 VNRESE
+988 
-994 VLLPAGTKFRVI
+994 
-1006 SRGGNAKNGYAVT
+1006 
-1019 VEAILPEVKIP
+1019 
-1030 SVKRQDILNEATLK
+1030 KRADILNEAMIK
-1044 LQSDMIDAVNAG
+1044 MQSDMIDAVNAG
-1056 KKVEIKKGATWQR
+1056 KKVEIKKGATWQK

-1082 ESDEFETVLFKDWT
+1082 ENDEFETVLFKDWT
-1096 HRPVFRVGY
+1096 YRPVFRVGFN
-1105 KEGKSTQI
+1105 EGKTAQI
-1113 RSYGKALHLTQKA
+1113 RSYGKTLTLTRKEQTEFAAAKA
-1126 QRDLVQANPPVS
+1126 D
-1138 INGRMQET
+1138 M
-1146 AYTPAGTV
+1146 TPTEVV
-1154 GSWRN
+1154 GSWKL
-1159 LPEELKTEVFENKV
+1159 LPEELKTEVFAGKT
-1173 SNFSSWLKTKG
+1173 SNFNTWLKTKG
-1184 WQEKDDAVT
+1184 WQAKDDAVT

-1203 LVVSDDARAGGRS
+1203 LLVSDDKRAAGLS
-1216 DIIFP
+1216 HIIFP
-1221 EYIDNEGRA
+1221 DSIGNKGRT
-1230 RQVKQYLKSIE
+1230 RQVKQYIKSLE
-1241 QGNLPLMQ
+1241 EGNMPQAM
-1249 ADVAAEFEAAN
+1249 ADVAVDFDAAN

-1314 AESLAAL
+1314 AESLSAL

-1332 DVAETNAV
+1332 DVAESNAV

-1345 YGYQTIDAG
+1345 YGYHEVEAG
-1354 GHTYQLPKA
+1354 GHKYQLPKA

-1370 MSRASAE
+1370 MGRTSAE
-1377 GTWNNQVANQEMAFL
+1377 QTWNNQVSNQEMAFL
-1392 TGIGSRSVRLI
+1392 TGIGSRSVRLVE
-1403 QPNDPRYFEGWA
+1403 PTDPRYFEGWA

-1430 DAVVRQVLD
+1430 DTVVRQILD
-1439 NKSDDEILKW
+1439 NKSDDDILRW
-1449 FHTREGQRYANET
+1449 FHTREGQAYANET
-1462 YTQPGKYFGFHKV
+1462 YTQAGKYFGFHKV

-1482 KLIERLNITRG
+1482 KLLEKINTTRG
-1493 AVKAYIP
+1493 AVRAYIP
-1500 DAETELMLSSAKP
+1500 DAETELILSSANP
-1513 EGRPLSGGEVQKF
+1513 DGRPLSGGEVQKF
-1526 LTERFASTPEKL
+1526 LTERFSSTPEKL
-1538 TPLNGLLVVT
+1538 QPLNGLLVVT

-1554 QERIIDTIN
+1554 QERIIDTVN

-1583 AAAMYDKQ
+1583 AVAMYDKQ
-1591 LEANIKAIARVKG
+1591 LMQNLEAIQRVKG
-1604 KEELTVN
+1604 SEKLTAN
-1611 ELNRAVAHARETSRQ
+1611 ELNRAVTHARETSRQ

-1633 TIVRRSGASSSRVVK
+1633 TIVRRTGASSSRVVK

-1671 PTLLATAGRT
+1671 PMIVATAGRT
-1681 IAQVVHGQTII
+1681 IAQVVNGQTIV
-1692 DQNGNRITDATKLEG
+1692 DQDGNRITDATKLQG
-1707 GASAN
+1707 GQMAN

-1718 QQFIDNLPKS
+1718 QGFIDSLPKA
-1728 WRGVV
+1728 WRSVV

-1739 LNIPLNS
+1739 LNIPLSS

-1758 GLGPFAVLP
+1758 GFGPFAVLP
-1767 AYLVLKERPELEDAL
+1767 AYLVLRERPELEDAL
-1782 KVFFPVGMPQKAS
+1782 KVFFPAGMPQKSS

-1802 LRRLSTVW
+1802 LRRLSTIW
-1810 NKDDLYVRSYNQMLS
+1810 SKDDLYVRSYNQMLR
-1825 YEMYNYRQG
+1825 YETYAYNQG
-1834 KRADVP
+1834 KRSTPP
-1840 TVAEITARTNKFYFL
+1840 TVQEVTDRTNKFFFL

-1868 PEVDFYAQTYRQ
+1868 PEIDFYAQTYRQ

-1891 QTGERVLGMADA
+1891 ETGERVMGMAEA

-1917 SKSKNEGK
+1917 SQSKNEGG
-1925 LEASLG
+1925 LEPSLG

-1942 MAKAQSSGDSEL
+1942 MAKAQSSGDPEL

-1960 DGDNQYTFSQAAY
+1960 DGDDQYTFSQAAY
-1973 QWQYKHGATPGS
+1973 QWQYRKGATPGS

-1999 IEAEVKR
+1999 IESNVKR
-2006 GWTEFQNVMG
+2006 GWAEFQDLMG
-2016 QLSAYQKQNGIQE
+2016 QISAYQKQNGIT
-2029 GDPEM
+2029 DPKDPNMGLLKE
-2034 AIVKAIKAEFVNQ
+2034 AKAAWLDQ
-2047 MKTTNLNWYSAYIS
+2047 MKVDNLDWYSAYVS

-2075 AAFKD
+2075 TAFKD
-2080 KKWMA
+2080 KEWMT
-2085 QNGDRAVVKQA
+2085 QNGNRAVVKQA

-2101 GRKQFAAILKERDA
+2101 GRKQIAAILQERDA
-2115 AGGSGTLNA
+2115 AGGSGTLTA
-2124 KSNADVAQVY
+2124 KSNADVAEVY

>member
-1 MSWFNSLGK
+1 MSWFNTLGK

-17 FTGIAGLYHDLSTSM
+17 FTGVAGLYHDLSTSM

-127 SPGKNSADRS
+127 SPGKNSAERS
-137 GYFQDWTDNHL
+137 GFFQDWTENNL
-148 RFLSAG
+148 RFMSAG
-154 FDLFN
+154 FDIFN
-159 ADDRKAAFQ
+159 PEDRKAAFQ
-168 DQYTGKFLSGMEDVV
+168 DQYTGKILSGLEDVV

-210 DNVNGRVARA
+210 DQVNGRVARA
-220 VFGKLAM
+220 VFGKIAM
-227 TPQKVDEIVAQGV
+227 TPEKVDELVAAGL
-240 KGEGPAAR
+240 KGEGPAAK

-256 DAADQA
+256 DAAEQA

-292 FSAITGK
+292 FSAVTGK
-299 NTKAMAA
+299 NTKVMAA
-306 LAERDPQSGLVVE
+306 LAERDPQTGLVLE
-319 KFIDGPSHA
+319 KFLDGPSHA

-344 QEHNAAIADYVTDLI
+344 QEHNAAIADYVTDLVK
-359 NTDTRYASA
+359 TDTRYSMA
-368 MEKVA
+368 MDKVA
-373 TGGTQLKYGFERGP
+373 TGGTQLKYGFERGLS
-387 MAGRSIKAGQKQ
+387 AGASIKAGQKQ
-399 AARTFGEPI
+399 AARTFGEPL

-440 GNSFQEFNT
+440 GNSYQEFNT

-455 DLSGRTFGPK
+455 DLSGRTFGVK
-465 ARELADNY
+465 ARGLADQY
-473 LTSATEAERMDVIVR
+473 LTSATEAERMTVIAD
-488 AEQTALGHLFPQYS
+488 AEKIALGHLFPQYS
-502 KEEIDK
+502 EKEIDT
-508 LYALFDS
+508 LYGLFDS
-515 RRATAIA
+515 RRANAIA

-594 AIDTINDV
+594 ALDTVNDI

-631 LPGMALAN
+631 LPGMFLAN
-639 GKEGLTRFFNNRKT
+639 GKEGAVRFFNNRKT

-668 ADDAKVLNDEVGR
+668 ADDSKVLNDEVGR
-681 YVDALRNDDMTL
+681 YIDALRNDDMTL
-693 NQMVKHINQRLG
+693 NQMTKHISQRLG

-719 AQLTPEGMKPLVV
+719 AQLTPAGMKPLRV

-750 TYHGSPGKFNLDKT
+750 TYHGSPTKFQIDES
-764 RPVATS
+764 RPISTS

-777 RYAEGGMIASI
+777 RYAKGGMVASI

-797 RTGRLGQKPEI
+797 RPGR
-808 TPGAEIGSAGVVER
+808 IGKEVT
-822 INDEAFTELNSY
+822 TE
-834 INGDFGDVQAGLR
+834 
-847 DPSFATSRGKKVPEL
+847 
-862 PKSLQ
+862 
-867 RTIQRS
+867 
-873 VLTKSLTVYRGT
+873 
-885 TNPKSPFINAQVGDI
+885 
-900 IEEPAFVSTSYNDN
+900 
-914 VARGFAS
+914 
-921 PNPIDNVPTL
+921 
-931 NTNLKPGEDMLIPG
+931 
-945 QGSVSTQIEM
+945 
-955 KLPKGLNALD
+955 
-965 IAETYTQM
+965 
-973 KNLGYANLS
+973 
-982 KESMML
+982 
-988 VNRESE
+988 
-994 VLLPAGTKFRVI
+994 
-1006 SRGGNAKNGYAVT
+1006 
-1019 VEAILPEVKIP
+1019 
-1030 SVKRQDILNEATLK
+1030 KRADILNEAMLK

-1069 VKAIDYETLVLAL
+1069 VNAIDYDTLVLAT

-1105 KEGKSTQI
+1105 NEGKTAQI
-1113 RSYGKALHLTQKA
+1113 RSYGKTLHLTKEA

-1138 INGRMQET
+1138 VNGRVQET
-1146 AYTPAGTV
+1146 AYTPANVV
-1154 GSWRN
+1154 GSWGN
-1159 LPEELKTEVFENKV
+1159 LPEELKTEVFEGKV
-1173 SNFSSWLKTKG
+1173 SNFSKWLKTKG

-1193 RWAKDNGYGS
+1193 RWAKDNNYGS
-1203 LVVSDDARAGGRS
+1203 LLVSDDKRAAGQS
-1216 DIIFP
+1216 HIIFP
-1221 EYIDNEGRA
+1221 EFIEEKGRT
-1230 RQVKQYLKSIE
+1230 RQVKEYLKSIE
-1241 QGNLPLMQ
+1241 QGILPTALKD
-1249 ADVAAEFEAAN
+1249 ATEAYEPAF
-1260 MTPKERRLAS
+1260 TTSKERRLAS

-1314 AESLAAL
+1314 ADSLAAL

-1327 LGARI
+1327 LGARV
-1332 DVAETNAV
+1332 DVAESNAV

-1345 YGYQTIDAG
+1345 YGYHEVTAG
-1354 GHTYQLPKA
+1354 GHSYQLPKA

-1370 MSRASAE
+1370 MGRTSAE
-1377 GTWNNQVANQEMAFL
+1377 GTWNNQVSNQEMAFL
-1392 TGIGSRSVRLI
+1392 TGIGSRSVRLVE
-1403 QPNDPRYFEGWA
+1403 PTDPRYFEGWA

-1430 DAVVRQVLD
+1430 DAVVRQILD
-1439 NKSDDEILKW
+1439 KKSDDEILKW
-1449 FHTREGQRYANET
+1449 FHTREGQTYANET
-1462 YTQPGKYFGFHKV
+1462 YTQAGKYFGFHKV

-1482 KLIERLNITRG
+1482 KLLEKLNTTRG
-1493 AVKAYIP
+1493 AVRAYIP
-1500 DAETELMLSSAKP
+1500 DAETEMILSSANP
-1513 EGRPLSGGEVQKF
+1513 DGRPLSGGEVQKF
-1526 LTERFASTPEKL
+1526 LTERFSTQPEKL
-1538 TPLNGLLVVT
+1538 TPLNGLLVVS

-1554 QERIIDTIN
+1554 QERIIDTVN

-1591 LEANIKAIARVKG
+1591 LMNNIEAIQRVKG
-1604 KEELTVN
+1604 SEKLTAN

-1653 YAAYENTLRRW
+1653 YAAYENTIRRW

-1681 IAQVVHGQTII
+1681 IAQVVHGQTIL
-1692 DQNGNRITDATKLEG
+1692 DKDGNRITDATKLEG
-1707 GASAN
+1707 GQQAN

-1718 QQFIDNLPKS
+1718 QGFIDSLPKA
-1728 WRGVV
+1728 WRSVV

-1739 LNIPLNS
+1739 LNIPLSS

-1758 GLGPFAVLP
+1758 GVGPFAVLP
-1767 AYLVLKERPELEDAL
+1767 AYLVLKERPELEDSL
-1782 KVFFPVGMPQKAS
+1782 KVFFPAGMPQKAS

-1810 NKDDLYVRSYNQMLS
+1810 SKDDLYVRSYNQMLRYETYS
-1825 YEMYNYRQG
+1825 YNQG
-1834 KRADVP
+1834 KRSTPP
-1840 TVAEITARTNKFYFL
+1840 TVKEVTERTNKFFFL

-1863 PFAIA
+1863 PFAVA
-1868 PEVDFYAQTYRQ
+1868 PEIDFYAQTYRQ

-1891 QTGERVLGMADA
+1891 QTGERVMGMAEA

-1917 SKSKNEGK
+1917 SQSKNEGG
-1925 LEASLG
+1925 LEPSLG

-1942 MAKAQSSGDSEL
+1942 MANAQSSGDSEL

-1999 IEAEVKR
+1999 IESNVKR
-2006 GWTEFQNVMG
+2006 GWTEFQDLMG
-2016 QLSAYQKQNGIQE
+2016 QISAYQKQNGIT
-2029 GDPEM
+2029 DPKDPQM
-2034 AIVKAIKAEFVNQ
+2034 QLLKDAKAAWLDQ
-2047 MKTTNLNWYSAYIS
+2047 MKVTNLSWYSAYVS

-2075 AAFKD
+2075 TAFKD

-2101 GRKQFAAILKERDA
+2101 GRKQIAAILAERDA
-2115 AGGSGTLNA
+2115 TGGSGTLNA
-2124 KSNADVAQVY
+2124 KSNADVAEVY

>member
-159 ADDRKAAFQ
+159 PEDRKAAFQ

-359 NTDTRYASA
+359 NTDTRYAAA

-797 RTGRLGQKPEI
+797 RPGRLTEQPLSKTGELAPLDEVKEI
-808 TPGAEIGSAGVVER
+808 QRLNPNMTNTFGVGLVKTDFVKKFVEFDRAGLQATPGYSAETIAKITDDLKS
-822 INDEAFTELNSY
+822 
-834 INGDFGDVQAGLR
+834 
-847 DPSFATSRGKKVPEL
+847 GK
-862 PKSLQ
+862 
-867 RTIQRS
+867 
-873 VLTKSLTVYRGT
+873 GF
-885 TNPKSPFINAQVGDI
+885 TNPLILEYYVSDSGELLLKLGEGNHRLQAALNANLDSVPVAIVKAYKS
-900 IEEPAFVSTSYNDN
+900 TK
-914 VARGFAS
+914 
-921 PNPIDNVPTL
+921 
-931 NTNLKPGEDMLIPG
+931 NLKRTGITSKIIPDRMGYIPG
-945 QGSVSTQIEM
+945 NPEPRYLLEPSAM
-955 KLPKGLNALD
+955 KDLA
-965 IAETYTQM
+965 
-973 KNLGYANLS
+973 
-982 KESMML
+982 
-988 VNRESE
+988 RE
-994 VLLPAGTKFRVI
+994 PRV
-1006 SRGGNAKNGYAVT
+1006 
-1019 VEAILPEVKIP
+1019 P
-1030 SVKRQDILNEATLK
+1030 SAKRQDITNEAMLK

-1069 VKAIDYETLVLAL
+1069 VKAIDYDTLVLAT
-1082 ESDEFETVLFKDWT
+1082 ESDDLETVLFKDWT
-1096 HRPVFRVGY
+1096 YRPVFRVGY

-1203 LVVSDDARAGGRS
+1203 LVVSDDKRAGGRS

-1221 EYIDNEGRA
+1221 ESIDDAGRA

-1513 EGRPLSGGEVQKF
+1513 DGRPLSGGEVQKF

>member
-1 MSWFNSLGK
+1 MSWFNTLGK

-17 FTGIAGLYHDLSTSM
+17 FTGVAGLYHDLSTSM

-38 YVDSLNVA
+38 YVDSLNIV

-72 ELGGVARQAIEKG
+72 ELGGVARQALEKG
-85 ILDTPLMYNK
+85 ILDTPFMYNK
-95 FKNQGES
+95 FKNADES
-102 YDDYKMRVEANKEQI
+102 YDNYKMRVEQNKDQI
-117 SLGQASLSLL
+117 SLGQATLSLL

-137 GYFQDWTDNHL
+137 GFFQDWTENNL
-148 RFLSAG
+148 RFMSAG
-154 FDLFN
+154 FDIFN
-159 ADDRKAAFQ
+159 SEDRKAAFQ
-168 DQYTGKFLSGMEDVV
+168 DQYTGKFLSGLEDVV

-199 GAVIASKATML
+199 GAVIVSKGTMY
-210 DNVNGRVARA
+210 DQINGRMAKA

-227 TPQKVDEIVAQGV
+227 TPEKVDELVAQGI
-240 KGEGPAAR
+240 KGEGKAAK
-248 DLQYLAET
+248 DLEFLANS
-256 DAADQA
+256 DAAEQA

-306 LAERDPQSGLVVE
+306 LAERDPQTGLVLE
-319 KFIDGPSHA
+319 KFLNGPSHA
-328 ERQLLNGQLE
+328 ERQLLNGALD

-344 QEHNAAIADYVTDLI
+344 ETHNAAISSYVTDLI
-359 NTDTRYASA
+359 QTDTRYAVA
-368 MEKVA
+368 LDKVA
-373 TGGTQLKYGFERGP
+373 TGGTQLKYGFE
-387 MAGRSIKAGQKQ
+387 AGLSKGNAVKASQKQ
-399 AARTFGEPI
+399 AARTFGEPG

-455 DLSGRTFGPK
+455 DLSGRTFGGK
-465 ARELADNY
+465 ARGLADNY
-473 LTSATEAERMDVIVR
+473 LTAASEAERMDVIKL
-488 AEQTALGHLFPQYS
+488 AEQAALAHLFPQYS
-502 KEEIDK
+502 KDEIDK
-508 LYALFDS
+508 LYQLFDS
-515 RRATAIA
+515 RRANAIQ

-594 AIDTINDV
+594 ALDTVNDI

-608 MRLGYTVRNLT
+608 MRLGYTVRNVA

-631 LPGMALAN
+631 LPGMFLAN
-639 GKEGLTRFFNNRKT
+639 GKEGAARFFNNRKT

-663 VLLGR
+663 VMLGR
-668 ADDAKVLNDEVGR
+668 VDDSKVLNDEVGR
-681 YVDALRNDDMTL
+681 YIDALRNDDMTSQ
-693 NQMVKHINQRLG
+693 QMVKHINQRLG
-705 ELLDSRTG
+705 ELLDSRKGFIDRQGPMPETG
-713 FKERPG
+713 G
-719 AQLTPEGMKPLVV
+719 QPLRV
-732 EDEVKLLLG
+732 EDEVRLLMG
-741 ALSDLESKV
+741 ALADLESKV
-750 TYHGSPGKFNLDKT
+750 TYHGSSTKFNLDES
-764 RPVATS
+764 RPIATS

-777 RYAEGGMIASI
+777 RYSKGGVIASV
-788 EQYIPTKTG
+788 EQYIPTKSG
-797 RTGRLGQKPEI
+797 KPGRLGAKP
-808 TPGAEIGSAGVVER
+808 TPEGETLP
-822 INDEAFTELNSY
+822 TE
-834 INGDFGDVQAGLR
+834 
-847 DPSFATSRGKKVPEL
+847 
-862 PKSLQ
+862 
-867 RTIQRS
+867 
-873 VLTKSLTVYRGT
+873 
-885 TNPKSPFINAQVGDI
+885 
-900 IEEPAFVSTSYNDN
+900 
-914 VARGFAS
+914 
-921 PNPIDNVPTL
+921 
-931 NTNLKPGEDMLIPG
+931 
-945 QGSVSTQIEM
+945 
-955 KLPKGLNALD
+955 
-965 IAETYTQM
+965 
-973 KNLGYANLS
+973 
-982 KESMML
+982 
-988 VNRESE
+988 
-994 VLLPAGTKFRVI
+994 
-1006 SRGGNAKNGYAVT
+1006 
-1019 VEAILPEVKIP
+1019 
-1030 SVKRQDILNEATLK
+1030 KRADILNEATLK
-1044 LQSDMIDAVNAG
+1044 LQADMIDAVNAG

-1082 ESDEFETVLFKDWT
+1082 ENDEFETVLFKNWSN
-1096 HRPVFRVGY
+1096 RPVFRVGY
-1105 KEGKSTQI
+1105 NEGKTTQI
-1113 RSYGKALHLTQKA
+1113 RSYGKTLTLTKKSNYIDA
-1126 QRDLVQANPPVS
+1126 KTGEVMDTTYFGKPEEV
-1138 INGRMQET
+1138 
-1146 AYTPAGTV
+1146 V

-1159 LPEELKTEVFENKV
+1159 LPEELKTEVFAGKV
-1173 SNFSSWLKTKG
+1173 SNFNTWLKTKG
-1184 WQEKDDAVT
+1184 WQEKNDAVT
-1193 RWAKDNGYGS
+1193 RWATDNGYGS
-1203 LVVSDDARAGGRS
+1203 LLVADDKRAAGSSHIILPGSIDSKGR
-1216 DIIFP
+1216 
-1221 EYIDNEGRA
+1221 EA
-1230 RQVKQYLKSIE
+1230 QVKRYIKSLE
-1241 QGNLPLMQ
+1241 EGALPQAM
-1249 ADVAAEFEAAN
+1249 ADVAVDFEAAN
-1260 MTPKERRLAS
+1260 MTPRERRLAS

-1307 ANIARSK
+1307 VNIARSK
-1314 AESLAAL
+1314 ADSLAAL

-1327 LGARI
+1327 LGARV

-1345 YGYQTIDAG
+1345 YGYQEVTAG
-1354 GHTYQLPKA
+1354 GQKYTIPKA
-1363 YQDATWF
+1363 NQDASWF
-1370 MSRASAE
+1370 FGRTSAE
-1377 GTWNNQVANQEMAFL
+1377 QTWNNQVSNQEMAFL
-1392 TGIGSRSVRLI
+1392 TGIGSRSVRLVE
-1403 QPNDPRYFEGWA
+1403 PTDPRYFEGWA

-1430 DAVVRQVLD
+1430 DAVVRQILD
-1439 NKSDDEILKW
+1439 NKSDDDILKW

-1482 KLIERLNITRG
+1482 KLIEKLGVTRG

-1500 DAETELMLSSAKP
+1500 DAETEMILSSAKP
-1513 EGRPLSGGEVQKF
+1513 DGKPLSGGEVQNF
-1526 LTERFASTPEKL
+1526 LTERFSAQPEKL
-1538 TPLNGLLVVT
+1538 QPLNGLLVVS

-1554 QERIIDTIN
+1554 QERIIDTVN

-1583 AAAMYDKQ
+1583 ADAMYNKQ
-1591 LEANIKAIARVKG
+1591 VQLNINAIARVKG
-1604 KEELTVN
+1604 EERLTAN
-1611 ELNRAVAHARETSRQ
+1611 EVNRAITHARETSRQ
-1626 EVERTLF
+1626 EVEKTLF

-1664 GGMIAED
+1664 GGMALED
-1671 PTLLATAGRT
+1671 PSLIATAGRT
-1681 IAQVVHGQTII
+1681 VAQVVHGQTII
-1692 DQNGNRITDATKLEG
+1692 DQDGNRITDATKLQG
-1707 GASAN
+1707 GQMAN

-1718 QQFIDNLPKS
+1718 QGFIDTLPKS

-1739 LNIPLNS
+1739 LNIPLSS

-1758 GLGPFAVLP
+1758 GLGPIAVLP

-1782 KVFFPVGMPQKAS
+1782 KVFFPAGMPQKAS

-1810 NKDDLYVRSYNQMLS
+1810 SKDDLYVRSYNQMLR
-1825 YEMYNYRQG
+1825 YETYNYNQG
-1834 KRADVP
+1834 KRSTPP
-1840 TVAEITARTNKFYFL
+1840 TVSEVTDRTNKFFFL

-1863 PFAIA
+1863 PFAVA

-1891 QTGERVLGMADA
+1891 QTGERVMGMAEA

-1917 SKSKNEGK
+1917 SQSKNEGG
-1925 LEASLG
+1925 LEPSLG

-1937 KFSNL
+1937 KFSDL
-1942 MAKAQSSGDSEL
+1942 MAKAQSSGDPEL
-1954 LGFLAN
+1954 LGFLAD
-1960 DGDNQYTFSQAAY
+1960 DGDDQYTFSQAAY
-1973 QWQYKHGATPGS
+1973 QWQYNKGATPGS

-1999 IEAEVKR
+1999 IESNVKR
-2006 GWTEFQNVMG
+2006 GWADYQDLMG
-2016 QLSAYQKQNGIQE
+2016 QISAYQKQNGITDE
-2029 GDPEM
+2029 NDPDM
-2034 AIVKAIKAEFVNQ
+2034 KIIKGAKALWIDS
-2047 MKTTNLNWYSAYIS
+2047 MKTENLSWYSAYVS

-2066 YERRAQILE
+2066 YERRAQLLE
-2075 AAFKD
+2075 TAFKD

-2085 QNGDRAVVKQA
+2085 QNGNRAVVKQA

-2101 GRKQFAAILKERDA
+2101 GRKQIAAILNERDA
-2115 AGGSGTLNA
+2115 AGGSAMLSA
-2124 KSNADVAQVY
+2124 KSNADVAAVY

>member
-17 FTGIAGLYHDLSTSM
+17 LTGIAGLYHDLSTSM

-46 KDIGKIGTTPVRA
+46 KDIGKIGTTPVRL

-72 ELGGVARQAIEKG
+72 ELGGVARQAITKG
-85 ILDTPLMYNK
+85 ILDTPLMYNR
-95 FKNQGES
+95 FKNQDES
-102 YDDYKMRVEANKEQI
+102 YNDYKMRVEQNKDEI
-117 SLGQASLSLL
+117 SLGQATLSLL
-127 SPGKNSADRS
+127 SPGKNAADRS

-199 GAVIASKATML
+199 GAVIASKGTML

-227 TPQKVDEIVAQGV
+227 TSEKIDEIVAQGV

-248 DLQYLAET
+248 DLQYLADT
-256 DAADQA
+256 DAAEQA

-306 LAERDPQSGLVVE
+306 LAERDPHAGLVVE

-328 ERQLLNGQLE
+328 ERQLLDGKLE

-344 QEHNAAIADYVTDLI
+344 TEHNAAIADYVTDLI

-373 TGGTQLKYGFERGP
+373 TGGTQLKYGFERGLA
-387 MAGRSIKAGQKQ
+387 AGKSIKAGQKQ

-465 ARELADNY
+465 GRELADEY
-473 LTSATEAERMDVIVR
+473 LTSASEAERMDVITR
-488 AEQTALGHLFPQYS
+488 AEQTALSHLFPQYS

-508 LYALFDS
+508 LYGLFDS
-515 RRATAIA
+515 RRANAIA

-594 AIDTINDV
+594 AIDTVNDI

-608 MRLGYTVRNLT
+608 MRLGYTVRNLA

-663 VLLGR
+663 VLFGR

-681 YVDALRNDDMTL
+681 YIDALRNDDMTVQ
-693 NQMVKHINQRLG
+693 QMAKHINQRVG
-705 ELLDSRTG
+705 ELLDSKYG
-713 FKERPG
+713 FVRPG
-719 AQLTPEGMKPLVV
+719 AEFTPEGMPPLVAK
-732 EDEVKLLLG
+732 DELKVLLG
-741 ALSDLESKV
+741 ALSDLQSMV
-750 TYHGSPGKFNLDKT
+750 TYHGSSTKFAIDES
-764 RPVATS
+764 RSIATS
-770 GVKSIAD
+770 GVKSLAD
-777 RYAEGGMIASI
+777 GYARGGTYHSI

-797 RTGRLGQKPEI
+797 RTGRLGQKPA
-808 TPGAEIGSAGVVER
+808 PA
-822 INDEAFTELNSY
+822 
-834 INGDFGDVQAGLR
+834 
-847 DPSFATSRGKKVPEL
+847 
-862 PKSLQ
+862 
-867 RTIQRS
+867 
-873 VLTKSLTVYRGT
+873 
-885 TNPKSPFINAQVGDI
+885 NAQDLPVG
-900 IEEPAFVSTSYNDN
+900 
-914 VARGFAS
+914 
-921 PNPIDNVPTL
+921 
-931 NTNLKPGEDMLIPG
+931 
-945 QGSVSTQIEM
+945 
-955 KLPKGLNALD
+955 
-965 IAETYTQM
+965 
-973 KNLGYANLS
+973 
-982 KESMML
+982 
-988 VNRESE
+988 
-994 VLLPAGTKFRVI
+994 
-1006 SRGGNAKNGYAVT
+1006 
-1019 VEAILPEVKIP
+1019 
-1030 SVKRQDILNEATLK
+1030 KRADVLNEAMLK

-1056 KKVEIKKGATWQR
+1056 KKVEIKRGATWQR
-1069 VKAIDYETLVLAL
+1069 VKAIDYDTLVLAT
-1082 ESDEFETVLFKDWT
+1082 ESDDLETVLFKDWT

-1105 KEGKSTQI
+1105 NEGKTTQI
-1113 RSYGKALHLTQKA
+1113 RSYGKSLVLTKKTEK
-1126 QRDLVQANPPVS
+1126 D
-1138 INGRMQET
+1138 IT
-1146 AYTPAGTV
+1146 AARKPGEPFTAEETV
-1154 GSWRN
+1154 GSWNN
-1159 LPEELKTEVFENKV
+1159 LPEELKTEVFNGKV
-1173 SNFSSWLKTKG
+1173 SNFNTWLKSKG
-1184 WQEKDDAVT
+1184 WQAKDDAVT
-1193 RWAKDNGYGS
+1193 RWATENNYGN
-1203 LVVSDDARAGGRS
+1203 LKVTDDARAGGS
-1216 DIIFP
+1216 SYIVLP
-1221 EYIDNEGRA
+1221 GSIDNKGRA
-1230 RQVKQYLKSIE
+1230 RQIKIWLKELE
-1241 QGNLPLMQ
+1241 QGKLPQAM
-1249 ADVAAEFEAAN
+1249 ADVAVDFEAAN

-1332 DVAETNAV
+1332 DVAETNAI

-1345 YGYQTIDAG
+1345 YGYHKIEAG
-1354 GHTYQLPKA
+1354 GHTYELPKA

-1370 MSRASAE
+1370 MSRTSGE

-1415 NILNMHFRDPETGVM
+1415 NIINMHFRDPETGVM
-1430 DAVVRQVLD
+1430 DAVVRQILD
-1439 NKSDDEILKW
+1439 KKSDDEILKW
-1449 FHTREGQRYANET
+1449 FHTREGQIYANST

-1482 KLIERLNITRG
+1482 KLLERLNTTRG
-1493 AVKAYIP
+1493 AVRAYIP
-1500 DAETELMLSSAKP
+1500 DAETEMILSAAK
-1513 EGRPLSGGEVQKF
+1513 EDGRPLSGGEIQKF

-1538 TPLNGLLVVT
+1538 SPLNGLLVVT

-1554 QERIIDTIN
+1554 QERIIDTVN

-1583 AAAMYDKQ
+1583 ASAMYDKQ
-1591 LEANIKAIARVKG
+1591 LQANIKAIARVKG

-1664 GGMIAED
+1664 GGMAAED
-1671 PTLLATAGRT
+1671 PTLIATAGRT
-1681 IAQVVHGQTII
+1681 IAQVVHGQTIV
-1692 DQNGNRITDATKLEG
+1692 DQDGNRITDATKLEG

-1758 GLGPFAVLP
+1758 GFGPFAVLP

-1840 TVAEITARTNKFYFL
+1840 TVEEITARTNKFYFL

-1880 FQQQYADYRDP
+1880 FQQMYADYRDP

-1917 SKSKNEGK
+1917 SKSKNEGG
-1925 LEASLG
+1925 LEASTG

-1942 MAKAQSSGDSEL
+1942 MAKAQSSGDPEL

-1960 DGDNQYTFSQAAY
+1960 DGDDQYTFSQAAY

-1993 TANELL
+1993 TANEIL

-2034 AIVKAIKAEFVNQ
+2034 ATIKAVKAEFINQ
-2047 MKTTNLNWYSAYIS
+2047 MKTTNLNWYSAYVS

-2075 AAFKD
+2075 EAFKD

-2085 QNGDRAVVKQA
+2085 QNGNRAVVKQA

-2115 AGGSGTLNA
+2115 AGGSASMSA
-2124 KSNADVAQVY
+2124 KSNTDVAQVY